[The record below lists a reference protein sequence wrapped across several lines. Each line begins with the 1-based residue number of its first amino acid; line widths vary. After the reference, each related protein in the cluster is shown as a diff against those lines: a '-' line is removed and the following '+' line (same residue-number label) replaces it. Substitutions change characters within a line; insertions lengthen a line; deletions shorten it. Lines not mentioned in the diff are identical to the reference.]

1 MPAILVAS
9 KMKSGLPK
17 PRPVHSALPIPQVQ
31 TRPSGLAL
39 PTPSLKPPLHS
50 HVPAAGQQQVGWGP
64 PRTGAPGSEL
74 SGDTQIYTDWA
85 NHYLAKSGHKRLI
98 KDLQTD
104 VTDGVLLAEIIQV
117 VANEKIDDINGCPKS
132 RSQMIENINACLSFL
147 AAKGVNIQGLSAEEI
162 RNGNLKAILGL
173 FFSLSRY
180 KQQQQHQQAHRQSSH
195 PPAPPAAPPPSAHP
209 PLSQQSSAPAQLG
222 GLSPHGTPALTA
234 QTQRAAQAEMQSRDG
249 SQSKLLKFSLGQK
262 KSSRLPGPTARVSTA
277 GGDITPRGPVSAAG
291 NRRSQGFTDKTK
303 ATSHLHKESSE
314 GMTSQPSVMTEHP
327 PSSSVTF
334 GTSTSIPSA
343 TTALVP
349 PSSSSSSSS
358 SAIPQPN
365 SNNNKPWRSKS
376 MSSKH
381 TSSSSSSSSTSSSA
395 MLSVKQ
401 EKESSGKAAPAT
413 EAPAKV
419 VGQKSMLEKLK
430 LFNSKGGSKSSTSS
444 SSGAGAQMDGTALA
458 RQPGG
463 GPVERAEAGSNTD
476 PLEEADGNARPGLN
490 GTSNGTAHGAAPSLG
505 PTVATTTSS
514 PKIALRGIAQ
524 RTFSRALTAK
534 KSSVKGPEKDKE
546 RGKEKD
552 KGKEVGKRVSV
563 PDRIELRGEEPKE
576 EVVTV
581 SAETDSSNKRT
592 SKIASFIP
600 KGSKVAKK
608 ESSAPAHS
616 GIPKPGGK
624 VPGAGGKASS
634 AGGKEAGERPRSM
647 RLGGGLAMHRGP
659 LDRDRDRDSRHSSST
674 SSLASTEGKAQQAH
688 GAALVAGGGATQST
702 ASNTVSVQLPQTQ
715 QHHSHPNTATVAPF
729 MYRSQTDGEG
739 IMHTETGSGGRGGDI
754 AFTKSSQPSIE
765 DLSGED
771 PETRRLRT
779 VKNIADLRQNLEE
792 TMSSL
797 RGTQVTH
804 STLETTFDGNVTT
817 EVSGGSTSGGGG
829 GRSILSITSTRP
841 SLTSWRLGQSSPRLQ
856 AGDAPSMGNSYGGRV
871 AGGQGGRYLYPGPLR
886 RQLAGRGG
894 AICSV
899 DLGDRAGEDIDLEGI
914 AMDVTGYMSDGDVLS
929 KNAARTDDVNS
940 GYMTD
945 GGLGLYTR
953 RLNRLPDSMAAV
965 RETLHRNTSS
975 GQGDADSWD
984 DSSSVSSGISDNIDT
999 DDINTSSSISSYANT
1014 PAAQRKALNGQPVT
1028 DAEKHSASTAVHQ
1041 AWSGDEVKR
1050 SDGGSDS
1057 GVRMESASKWS
1068 RRNPS
1073 DISDESDKGS
1083 GRKTPSVSHTGSWR
1097 RGVSTQVGVTSPR
1110 TKSTSSTCSSGSV
1123 TLKTH
1128 STGKT
1133 DDVKVSEKGRLSPR
1147 SNGLQRSPSD
1157 AGRSSG
1163 DEAKKQVIS
1172 AGRTLTTHAVSDH
1185 HFQTHTLTSRTP
1197 TSTFG
1202 FKKQASG
1209 MVTMVTGSGATITSG
1224 SATLGKMPKSG
1235 ARSLVGGLKSGG
1247 QDGGSAHGHHDDGFL
1262 HMSARST
1269 LQYRSLPRPSRSGAA
1284 ARNGNRSSTS
1294 SIEAA
1299 VLSVT
1304 SHGKNIAKANGAGGG
1319 VLLAN
1324 QTDREKG
1331 VSEIDNLRS
1340 GAMMQSGGASTV
1352 PLTGRQQVSSPTLRR
1367 LFGGKPSKQAP
1378 VTTAENM
1385 KNSTV
1390 ISNPHATMNPASTL
1404 LESPGGGL
1412 GGGDSETSSPLFG
1425 GRALGSG
1432 TGTLGSEQA
1441 SSPGSVYSSTGPSNS
1456 LTWGTT
1462 LSSSSAQSREGTLG
1476 GHGGTGSLGYPS
1488 VSSMHT
1494 SSESIDMSLGSAGG
1508 GGGHGTHR
1516 EDTLSAL
1523 GRTGSIKTGMSES
1536 PLSSPTASP
1545 KFSRNTLPRK
1555 QDSGPHCGRNTLPKK
1570 GLRYAP
1576 SAQLRSHEE
1585 ARDWLRSHSTSGL
1598 QDSASNSP
1606 FSPGSSL
1613 TSPSG
1618 TRFNFAQLA
1627 SSPTSAAQINL
1638 AGVRNNSLTNQDVS
1652 FDPCG
1657 DTRLRNSCM
1666 SLDEKTRT
1674 MSRSGS
1680 FRDGFEEVHGS
1691 SLSLVSST
1699 SSIYSTNEEKS
1710 QSEIRKLR
1718 RELDAS
1724 QEKVSALT
1732 TQLSANAHLVAAFE
1746 QSLGNMTIRL
1756 KSLTM
1761 TAEQKD
1767 SELNEL
1773 RKTIELLKKQNAVA
1787 QAAINGVI
1795 NNPELTPKGDR
1806 TVGSNGGSQQ
1816 QQQQQHQQPD
1826 LRIRRQHSSDSVSSI
1841 ASATSHSSVGSNM
1854 DVDAKNK
1861 KKNKKNWL
1869 RSSFKQAFSKKKSPK
1884 SASSHSDIEEMTDSS
1899 LPSSPKLPHNG
1910 TTAAGHMLR
1919 NTHSNTLL
1927 SDCLDSEAETVMQL
1941 RSELREKEMKL
1952 TDIRLEAL
1960 SSAHQLDQLREAMNR
1975 MQGEIEKLKYEN
1987 DRLKLES
1994 QGCSRAGSLASIS
2007 SSSTPQHTHTQT
2019 PGPGPGLPQH
2029 SLNLTTSES
2038 TSLDMLLDDTGGE
2051 GGMRKEGRH
2060 VRIVVSLDEDSK
2072 WGEEGRPRD
2081 FLIGCIG
2088 VSGKTKWDVLDGVV
2102 RRLFKEYISHV
2113 DPVTQLGLTSDSVE
2127 GYNIG
2132 DIHRLSNPGSAHT
2145 PELLP
2150 CGYLVGDSNT
2160 INIQL
2165 KGVSSDSVD
2174 SLVFNTLI
2182 PKPMLQRYVS
2192 LLKEHRRV
2200 ILSGPSGTG
2209 KTHMANQ
2216 LSRHLLLQEGRP
2228 LTPHAVV
2235 TFNVDHKSSKELRQ
2249 YLSGLAEQCGGG
2261 SGLESPLVVILDN
2274 LHHVG
2279 SLGEIFN
2286 GLFNCKYQ
2294 RCPYI
2299 IGTMSQ
2305 ATSSSPNLQLHHN
2318 FRWVLC
2324 ANHMEPVKG
2333 FLGRYLR
2340 RKLIEVEI
2348 SSRTRNVELVKIIDW
2363 IPRVWQ
2369 HLNRFLE
2376 AHSSSDVTIGPRL
2389 FLSCPMDVEGS
2400 RVWFTDLWNYSII
2413 PYMLEAVREGLQLY
2427 GRRAA
2432 WEDPAHW
2439 VIDTYPWSTTPTP
2452 ADWPPL
2458 LQLRPEDVGF
2468 DGYSAPREGLRKEPA
2483 QSDGDADP
2491 LMNMLMRLKE
2501 AATSSSPQSY
2511 DSDSNSNSHQD
2522 DILDSSLES
2531 TL

>member
-1 MPAILVAS
+1 
-9 KMKSGLPK
+9 
-17 PRPVHSALPIPQVQ
+17 
-31 TRPSGLAL
+31 
-39 PTPSLKPPLHS
+39 
-50 HVPAAGQQQVGWGP
+50 
-64 PRTGAPGSEL
+64 
-74 SGDTQIYTDWA
+74 
-85 NHYLAKSGHKRLI
+85 
-98 KDLQTD
+98 
-104 VTDGVLLAEIIQV
+104 
-117 VANEKIDDINGCPKS
+117 
-132 RSQMIENINACLSFL
+132 
-147 AAKGVNIQGLSAEEI
+147 
-162 RNGNLKAILGL
+162 
-173 FFSLSRY
+173 
-180 KQQQQHQQAHRQSSH
+180 
-195 PPAPPAAPPPSAHP
+195 
-209 PLSQQSSAPAQLG
+209 
-222 GLSPHGTPALTA
+222 
-234 QTQRAAQAEMQSRDG
+234 
-249 SQSKLLKFSLGQK
+249 
-262 KSSRLPGPTARVSTA
+262 
-277 GGDITPRGPVSAAG
+277 
-291 NRRSQGFTDKTK
+291 
-303 ATSHLHKESSE
+303 
-314 GMTSQPSVMTEHP
+314 
-327 PSSSVTF
+327 
-334 GTSTSIPSA
+334 
-343 TTALVP
+343 
-349 PSSSSSSSS
+349 
-358 SAIPQPN
+358 
-365 SNNNKPWRSKS
+365 
-376 MSSKH
+376 
-381 TSSSSSSSSTSSSA
+381 
-395 MLSVKQ
+395 
-401 EKESSGKAAPAT
+401 
-413 EAPAKV
+413 
-419 VGQKSMLEKLK
+419 
-430 LFNSKGGSKSSTSS
+430 
-444 SSGAGAQMDGTALA
+444 
-458 RQPGG
+458 
-463 GPVERAEAGSNTD
+463 
-476 PLEEADGNARPGLN
+476 
-490 GTSNGTAHGAAPSLG
+490 
-505 PTVATTTSS
+505 
-514 PKIALRGIAQ
+514 
-524 RTFSRALTAK
+524 
-534 KSSVKGPEKDKE
+534 
-546 RGKEKD
+546 
-552 KGKEVGKRVSV
+552 
-563 PDRIELRGEEPKE
+563 
-576 EVVTV
+576 
-581 SAETDSSNKRT
+581 
-592 SKIASFIP
+592 
-600 KGSKVAKK
+600 
-608 ESSAPAHS
+608 
-616 GIPKPGGK
+616 
-624 VPGAGGKASS
+624 
-634 AGGKEAGERPRSM
+634 
-647 RLGGGLAMHRGP
+647 
-659 LDRDRDRDSRHSSST
+659 
-674 SSLASTEGKAQQAH
+674 
-688 GAALVAGGGATQST
+688 
-702 ASNTVSVQLPQTQ
+702 
-715 QHHSHPNTATVAPF
+715 
-729 MYRSQTDGEG
+729 
-739 IMHTETGSGGRGGDI
+739 
-754 AFTKSSQPSIE
+754 
-765 DLSGED
+765 
-771 PETRRLRT
+771 
-779 VKNIADLRQNLEE
+779 
-792 TMSSL
+792 MSSL

-804 STLETTFDGNVTT
+804 STLETTFDGSVTT
-817 EVSGGSTSGGGG
+817 DINSSAGSNSSGGS
-829 GRSILSITSTRP
+829 RSILSLTSTRP
-841 SLTSWRLGQSSPRLQ
+841 SLSSWRLGQSSPRLQ
-856 AGDAPSMGNSYGGRV
+856 AGDAPSLGNSYSSRV
-871 AGGQGGRYLYPGPLR
+871 AGGQAGRYMYPGHLR

-894 AICSV
+894 AVCSL
-899 DLGDRAGEDIDLEGI
+899 DLGDRSGDDIDLDGI
-914 AMDVTGYMSDGDVLS
+914 PMEVTGYMSDGDVLS
-929 KNAARTDDVNS
+929 KNAARNDDVTS

-945 GGLGLYTR
+945 GGLSLYTR
-953 RLNRLPDSMAAV
+953 RLNRLPDSMSSV

-1014 PAAQRKALNGQPVT
+1014 PAAQRKGLNTQPVT

-1050 SDGGSDS
+1050 PDGSDS
-1057 GVRMESASKWS
+1057 GVRMETGSKWS

-1073 DISDESDKGS
+1073 DISDESDKGGS

-1097 RGVSTQVGVTSPR
+1097 RGMTTQVGVTSPR
-1110 TKSTSSTCSSGSV
+1110 TKSTSSSGSTGSV
-1123 TLKTH
+1123 GLKTH
-1128 STGKT
+1128 SSGKT

-1147 SNGLQRSPSD
+1147 PNGIHRSPSD

-1163 DEAKKQVIS
+1163 DEAKKQSIS
-1172 AGRTLTTHAVSDH
+1172 SSRTPTTNAL
-1185 HFQTHTLTSRTP
+1185 THTLSEPHSHTHSHTSRTP

-1202 FKKQASG
+1202 FKKQGHG
-1209 MVTMVTGSGATITSG
+1209 MVTMVTASGATITSG

-1235 ARSLVGGLKSGG
+1235 ARSLAGGLKAGG
-1247 QDGGSAHGHHDDGFL
+1247 HDGGSALSHHDDGFL
-1262 HMSARST
+1262 PASARST

-1304 SHGKNIAKANGAGGG
+1304 SHGKNSISLTKANGSAG
-1319 VLLAN
+1319 LLAN

-1331 VSEIDNLRS
+1331 VSDIDTLRT
-1340 GAMMQSGGASTV
+1340 GVVLQSGGAATV

-1390 ISNPHATMNPASTL
+1390 ISNPHATMNHVTTV
-1404 LESPGGGL
+1404 LESPDAGL
-1412 GGGDSETSSPLFG
+1412 GGVDSETSSPLFG

-1432 TGTLGSEQA
+1432 MGTLGSEQA

-1462 LSSSSAQSREGTLG
+1462 FSGSSVQSRESTLG
-1476 GHGGTGSLGYPS
+1476 GHGGASSMGYPS

-1494 SSESIDMSLGSAGG
+1494 SSESIDMSLSSAGG
-1508 GGGHGTHR
+1508 GGVHGTHR

-1523 GRTGSIKTGMSES
+1523 GRTGSVKTGMSERYGPS
-1536 PLSSPTASP
+1536 P
-1545 KFSRNTLPRK
+1545 
-1555 QDSGPHCGRNTLPKK
+1555 
-1570 GLRYAP
+1570 
-1576 SAQLRSHEE
+1576 QLRSHEE
-1585 ARDWLRSHSTSGL
+1585 SRDWLRSHSTSGL
-1598 QDSASNSP
+1598 QESVGNSP

-1618 TRFNFAQLA
+1618 TRFNFGQLA

-1638 AGVRNNSLTNQDVS
+1638 ASMRNNSLTNQDT
-1652 FDPCG
+1652 FDG
-1657 DTRLRNSCM
+1657 DNRLRNSCM

-1756 KSLTM
+1756 KSLTL

-1795 NNPELTPKGDR
+1795 NTPELTPKGER
-1806 TVGSNGGSQQ
+1806 TAGTNGSTQQ
-1816 QQQQQHQQPD
+1816 HQQQQQHHQQQNQQPD
-1826 LRIRRQHSSDSVSSI
+1826 LRIRRQHSSDSVSSV

-1854 DVDAKNK
+1854 DSDAKNK

-1899 LPSSPKLPHNG
+1899 LPSSPKLPHHSS
-1910 TTAAGHMLR
+1910 TAGGHMLR

-1927 SDCLDSEAETVMQL
+1927 SECLDSEAETVMQL

-1975 MQGEIEKLKYEN
+1975 MQLQIEKLKSEN
-1987 DRLKLES
+1987 DRLKVENK
-1994 QGCSRAGSLASIS
+1994 GSRAGSQASIS
-2007 SSSTPQHTHTQT
+2007 SSPPPPHTHGQIQ
-2019 PGPGPGLPQH
+2019 GPGPGLSQH

-2038 TSLDMLLDDTGGE
+2038 TSLDMLLDDTVGE

-2060 VRIVVSLDEDSK
+2060 VKMVVSLDEDSK
-2072 WGEEGRPRD
+2072 WGEDGRSRH

-2102 RRLFKEYISHV
+2102 RRLFKEYTSHL
-2113 DPVTQLGLTSDSVE
+2113 DPVSQLGLSSDSVE

-2132 DIHRLSNPGSAHT
+2132 EIHRPSSPSTAQT

-2165 KGVSSDSVD
+2165 KGVRTGNVD
-2174 SLVFNTLI
+2174 SLVFGTLI
-2182 PKPMLQRYVS
+2182 PKPMLLRYVS

-2209 KTHMANQ
+2209 KTYLANQ
-2216 LSRHLLLQEGRP
+2216 LSRHLLLLEGRP

-2249 YLSGLAEQCGGG
+2249 YLSGLAEQC
-2261 SGLESPLVVILDN
+2261 SGVSGAESPLVVILDN
-2274 LHHVG
+2274 LHHVS

-2286 GLFNCKYQ
+2286 GLFNCSYQ
-2294 RCPYI
+2294 HCPYI

-2305 ATSSSPNLQLHHN
+2305 ATSSAPNLQLHHN

-2340 RKLIEVEI
+2340 RKLIETEI
-2348 SSRTRNVELVKIIDW
+2348 GSRTRNVELVKIIDW
-2363 IPRVWQ
+2363 MPRVWH

-2376 AHSSSDVTIGPRL
+2376 THSSSDVTIGPRL

-2432 WEDPAHW
+2432 WEDPAAW
-2439 VIDTYPWSTTPTP
+2439 VIDSYPWSASSTP

-2468 DGYSAPREGLRKEPA
+2468 DGYSAPREVRKEPP
-2483 QSDGDADP
+2483 QSDSDADP

>member
-1 MPAILVAS
+1 
-9 KMKSGLPK
+9 
-17 PRPVHSALPIPQVQ
+17 
-31 TRPSGLAL
+31 
-39 PTPSLKPPLHS
+39 
-50 HVPAAGQQQVGWGP
+50 
-64 PRTGAPGSEL
+64 
-74 SGDTQIYTDWA
+74 
-85 NHYLAKSGHKRLI
+85 
-98 KDLQTD
+98 
-104 VTDGVLLAEIIQV
+104 
-117 VANEKIDDINGCPKS
+117 
-132 RSQMIENINACLSFL
+132 
-147 AAKGVNIQGLSAEEI
+147 
-162 RNGNLKAILGL
+162 
-173 FFSLSRY
+173 
-180 KQQQQHQQAHRQSSH
+180 
-195 PPAPPAAPPPSAHP
+195 
-209 PLSQQSSAPAQLG
+209 
-222 GLSPHGTPALTA
+222 
-234 QTQRAAQAEMQSRDG
+234 
-249 SQSKLLKFSLGQK
+249 
-262 KSSRLPGPTARVSTA
+262 
-277 GGDITPRGPVSAAG
+277 
-291 NRRSQGFTDKTK
+291 
-303 ATSHLHKESSE
+303 
-314 GMTSQPSVMTEHP
+314 
-327 PSSSVTF
+327 
-334 GTSTSIPSA
+334 
-343 TTALVP
+343 
-349 PSSSSSSSS
+349 
-358 SAIPQPN
+358 
-365 SNNNKPWRSKS
+365 
-376 MSSKH
+376 
-381 TSSSSSSSSTSSSA
+381 
-395 MLSVKQ
+395 
-401 EKESSGKAAPAT
+401 
-413 EAPAKV
+413 
-419 VGQKSMLEKLK
+419 
-430 LFNSKGGSKSSTSS
+430 
-444 SSGAGAQMDGTALA
+444 
-458 RQPGG
+458 
-463 GPVERAEAGSNTD
+463 
-476 PLEEADGNARPGLN
+476 
-490 GTSNGTAHGAAPSLG
+490 
-505 PTVATTTSS
+505 
-514 PKIALRGIAQ
+514 
-524 RTFSRALTAK
+524 
-534 KSSVKGPEKDKE
+534 
-546 RGKEKD
+546 
-552 KGKEVGKRVSV
+552 
-563 PDRIELRGEEPKE
+563 
-576 EVVTV
+576 
-581 SAETDSSNKRT
+581 
-592 SKIASFIP
+592 
-600 KGSKVAKK
+600 
-608 ESSAPAHS
+608 
-616 GIPKPGGK
+616 
-624 VPGAGGKASS
+624 
-634 AGGKEAGERPRSM
+634 
-647 RLGGGLAMHRGP
+647 
-659 LDRDRDRDSRHSSST
+659 
-674 SSLASTEGKAQQAH
+674 
-688 GAALVAGGGATQST
+688 
-702 ASNTVSVQLPQTQ
+702 
-715 QHHSHPNTATVAPF
+715 
-729 MYRSQTDGEG
+729 
-739 IMHTETGSGGRGGDI
+739 
-754 AFTKSSQPSIE
+754 
-765 DLSGED
+765 
-771 PETRRLRT
+771 
-779 VKNIADLRQNLEE
+779 
-792 TMSSL
+792 MSSL

-804 STLETTFDGNVTT
+804 STLETTFDANVTT
-817 EVSGGSTSGGGG
+817 DISGGSGGSNSSVG

-841 SLTSWRLGQSSPRLQ
+841 SLSSWRLGQSSPRLQ
-856 AGDAPSMGNSYGGRV
+856 AGDAPSLGNGYGGRV
-871 AGGQGGRYLYPGPLR
+871 AGGQAGRYLYPGHLR

-894 AICSV
+894 ALCSV
-899 DLGDRAGEDIDLEGI
+899 DLGDRAADDVDLEGI
-914 AMDVTGYMSDGDVLS
+914 AMEVTGYMSDGDVLS
-929 KNAARTDDVNS
+929 KNATRTDDINS

-953 RLNRLPDSMAAV
+953 RLNRLPDSMTAV
-965 RETLHRNTSS
+965 RETLHRNASS

-1014 PAAQRKALNGQPVT
+1014 PATQRKALHAQPVT

-1057 GVRMESASKWS
+1057 GVRMEPGSKWS

-1073 DISDESDKGS
+1073 DISDESDKGGS

-1097 RGVSTQVGVTSPR
+1097 RGMSTQVGVTSPR
-1110 TKSTSSTCSSGSV
+1110 TKSTSSTGSSGSIA
-1123 TLKTH
+1123 LKTH
-1128 STGKT
+1128 SGKT
-1133 DDVKVSEKGRLSPR
+1133 DDVKVSEKGRHSPR
-1147 SNGLQRSPSD
+1147 PNGLHRSPSD

-1163 DEAKKQVIS
+1163 DETKKQVS
-1172 AGRTLTTHAVSDH
+1172 TSRTLTANTLTHTVSDPH
-1185 HFQTHTLTSRTP
+1185 SQTHSLTSRTP

-1202 FKKQASG
+1202 FKKQG
-1209 MVTMVTGSGATITSG
+1209 MVTMVTASGATITSG

-1235 ARSLVGGLKSGG
+1235 VRSLAGGLKANG
-1247 QDGGSAHGHHDDGFL
+1247 QDGGSLLGHHDDGFL
-1262 HMSARST
+1262 PVSARSS

-1304 SHGKNIAKANGAGGG
+1304 SQGKNSMGITKTNGLGGG

-1331 VSEIDNLRS
+1331 VSDIDNLRS
-1340 GAMMQSGGASTV
+1340 GAVMQSAGAPTV

-1378 VTTAENM
+1378 HTTAENM

-1390 ISNPHATMNPASTL
+1390 ISNPHATMNHGATVM
-1404 LESPGGGL
+1404 ESPDGGV
-1412 GGGDSETSSPLFG
+1412 GGADTETGSPLFC

-1432 TGTLGSEQA
+1432 NSTLGSEQA

-1462 LSSSSAQSREGTLG
+1462 FSSSSAQSREGTLG
-1476 GHGGTGSLGYPS
+1476 GLGGAGSVGYPS

-1494 SSESIDMSLGSAGG
+1494 SSESIDMSLGSAGN
-1508 GGGHGTHR
+1508 HGTHR
-1516 EDTLSAL
+1516 EDTLSNL
-1523 GRTGSIKTGMSES
+1523 GRTGSVKTGMSE
-1536 PLSSPTASP
+1536 
-1545 KFSRNTLPRK
+1545 
-1555 QDSGPHCGRNTLPKK
+1555 SGPHCGRNTLPKK
-1570 GLRYAP
+1570 GLRYGP
-1576 SAQLRSHEE
+1576 PPQLRSHEE

-1638 AGVRNNSLTNQDVS
+1638 AGMRNNSLTNQDGVQ

-1657 DTRLRNSCM
+1657 DNRLRNSCM

-1718 RELDAS
+1718 RELDSS

-1756 KSLTM
+1756 KSLTL

-1795 NNPELTPKGDR
+1795 NTPELTPRGDR
-1806 TVGSNGGSQQ
+1806 TAGSNGSP
-1816 QQQQQHQQPD
+1816 QQHHHHYHQPQQHQPQQYQQQPD
-1826 LRIRRQHSSDSVSSI
+1826 LRIRRQHSSDSVSSV

-1854 DVDAKNK
+1854 DADSKNK

-1910 TTAAGHMLR
+1910 TTTTSHMLR

-1927 SDCLDSEAETVMQL
+1927 SECLDSEAEMVMQL

-1975 MQGEIEKLKYEN
+1975 MQLEIEKLKSEN
-1987 DRLKLES
+1987 DRLKVENQGSRTGS
-1994 QGCSRAGSLASIS
+1994 QASIS
-2007 SSSTPQHTHTQT
+2007 SSPPQHAQ
-2019 PGPGPGLPQH
+2019 PLGPGACVSQH
-2029 SLNLTTSES
+2029 TLNLTTSES
-2038 TSLDMLLDDTGGE
+2038 TSLDMLLDDIGGE

-2060 VRIVVSLDEDSK
+2060 VKIIVSLDEDGK
-2072 WGEEGRPRD
+2072 WGEDGRPRH

-2102 RRLFKEYISHV
+2102 RRLFKEYITHV
-2113 DPVTQLGLTSDSVE
+2113 DPVTQLGLSSDSVE

-2132 DIHRLSNPGSAHT
+2132 DIHRPSHPSAAHT

-2165 KGVSSDSVD
+2165 KAGSSGSVD
-2174 SLVFNTLI
+2174 SLVFDSLI

-2192 LLKEHRRV
+2192 LLREHRRV

-2209 KTHMANQ
+2209 KTHLATQ
-2216 LSRHLLLQEGRP
+2216 LSRHLLLLEGRP

-2249 YLSGLAEQCGGG
+2249 YLAGLAEQCSSDAGQ
-2261 SGLESPLVVILDN
+2261 ESPLVVILDN
-2274 LHHVG
+2274 LHHVS

-2286 GLFNCKYQ
+2286 GLFNCNHQ
-2294 RCPYI
+2294 HSPYI

-2305 ATSSSPNLQLHHN
+2305 ATSSAPNLQLHHN

-2340 RKLIEVEI
+2340 RKLIETEI
-2348 SSRTRNVELVKIIDW
+2348 SSRMRNVELVKIIDW
-2363 IPRVWQ
+2363 IPRVWH

-2376 AHSSSDVTIGPRL
+2376 SHSSSDVTIGPRL

-2439 VIDTYPWSTTPTP
+2439 VIDTYPWSATP
-2452 ADWPPL
+2452 APSDWPPL

-2468 DGYSAPREGLRKEPA
+2468 DGYSAPREGVRKDPP
-2483 QSDGDADP
+2483 QSDSDADP

>member
-9 KMKSGLPK
+9 SMKSGLPK
-17 PRPVHSALPIPQVQ
+17 PVHSALPIPQV
-31 TRPSGLAL
+31 PSRQSAL
-39 PTPSLKPPLHS
+39 TQSAVPLKTQIPSLNQQLTSGRPRG
-50 HVPAAGQQQVGWGP
+50 PATV
-64 PRTGAPGSEL
+64 SEIRRNA
-74 SGDTQIYTDWA
+74 QIYTDWA

-104 VTDGVLLAEIIQV
+104 VADGVLLAEIIQV

-132 RSQMIENINACLSFL
+132 RSQMIENIDACLSFL
-147 AAKGVNIQGLSAEEI
+147 AAKGVNTQGLSAEEI

-173 FFSLSRY
+173 FFSLSRF
-180 KQQQQHQQAHRQSSH
+180 KQQQQQQQQSQRH
-195 PPAPPAAPPPSAHP
+195 NAQPVLPPTTQPRSSHP
-209 PLSQQSSAPAQLG
+209 PLSQQSSAPAQL
-222 GLSPHGTPALTA
+222 SQSTHGTLAPS
-234 QTQRAAQAEMQSRDG
+234 TQKAAQAEMQSRIG

-262 KSSRLPGPTARVSTA
+262 KTSRLPGPSARVSTA
-277 GGDITPRGPVSAAG
+277 GGDTTPRGLVSGAG
-291 NRRSQGFTDKTK
+291 NRRSQAFSDKTK
-303 ATSHLHKESSE
+303 ASTQLNKDSSD
-314 GMTSQPSVMTEHP
+314 GMVSQPSQITNDNVTL
-327 PSSSVTF
+327 SSVTVSS
-334 GTSTSIPSA
+334 STSIPANSA
-343 TTALVP
+343 PLL
-349 PSSSSSSSS
+349 PSSTHSTAIPHPNSSS
-358 SAIPQPN
+358 
-365 SNNNKPWRSKS
+365 NKPWRSKS

-381 TSSSSSSSSTSSSA
+381 VSPGPSSMSSLPSA
-395 MLSVKQ
+395 MQSTKQ
-401 EKESSGKAAPAT
+401 EKETSSKVTLGS
-413 EAPAKV
+413 EAPPKV
-419 VGQKSMLEKLK
+419 VTQKSMLEKLK
-430 LFNSKGGSKSSTSS
+430 LFNSKGSSKSSPSSNGLSAQSDNAATSMQHV
-444 SSGAGAQMDGTALA
+444 AGQ
-458 RQPGG
+458 
-463 GPVERAEAGSNTD
+463 VEKAETGSNTD
-476 PLEEADGNARPGLN
+476 PLEEDDGNLRPGTN
-490 GTSNGTAHGAAPSLG
+490 GNSNGAVPSAGTNVANTA
-505 PTVATTTSS
+505 SS
-514 PKIALRGIAQ
+514 PKMALRGIAQ
-524 RTFSRALTAK
+524 RTFSKALTSK
-534 KSSVKGPEKDKE
+534 KSSAKGPDKDKE
-546 RGKEKD
+546 RGKEKE
-552 KGKEVGKRVSV
+552 KGKEASKRLTLQE
-563 PDRIELRGEEPKE
+563 RTELRGEEPKE
-576 EVVTV
+576 DITPVGGDI
-581 SAETDSSNKRT
+581 DSSNKKT

-600 KGSKVAKK
+600 KGGKVAKK
-608 ESSAPAHS
+608 ENSTSAHS

-624 VPGAGGKASS
+624 IPGIGAKASS
-634 AGGKEAGERPRSM
+634 IGTKDSGERPRSM
-647 RLGGGLAMHRGP
+647 RLGTGLAMHRGH
-659 LDRDRDRDSRHSSST
+659 LEKDSKST
-674 SSLASTEGKAQQAH
+674 TCSQHVTEGKTGSAP
-688 GAALVAGGGATQST
+688 VAGGSNTQST

-715 QHHSHPNTATVAPF
+715 QHHSHPNMATVAPF

-739 IMHTETGSGGRGGDI
+739 VVSSESSSVGRGGDV
-754 AFTKSSQPSIE
+754 TLNKNNQPSIE

-797 RGTQVTH
+797 RGAQVTH

-817 EVSGGSTSGGGG
+817 DISSGSNSSGG
-829 GRSILSITSTRP
+829 GRSILSLTSTRP
-841 SLTSWRLGQSSPRLQ
+841 SLSSWRLGQSSPRLQ
-856 AGDAPSMGNSYGGRV
+856 AGDAPSTGNGYSGRV
-871 AGGQGGRYLYPGPLR
+871 AGGQAGRYLYPGHLR
-886 RQLAGRGG
+886 RQLAGRSGSLG
-894 AICSV
+894 SG
-899 DLGDRAGEDIDLEGI
+899 DLGDRPGEDVDLDGL
-914 AMDVTGYMSDGDVLS
+914 AMEVTGYMSDGDVLT
-929 KNAARTDDVNS
+929 KNASRTDDVTS

-953 RLNRLPDSMAAV
+953 RLNRLPDSMSAV
-965 RETLHRNTSS
+965 RETLHRNAST

-1014 PAAQRKALNGQPVT
+1014 PAAQRKGLSKQPVT
-1028 DAEKHSASTAVHQ
+1028 DAEKHSVSTVVHQ
-1041 AWSGDEVKR
+1041 VWSGDELKKPDSE
-1050 SDGGSDS
+1050 SDGG
-1057 GVRMESASKWS
+1057 VKMEPGSKWS

-1073 DISDESDKGS
+1073 DISDESDKGGS
-1083 GRKTPSVSHTGSWR
+1083 ARKTPSVSHTGSWR
-1097 RGVSTQVGVTSPR
+1097 RGMSTQVGVTPPR
-1110 TKSTSSTCSSGSV
+1110 TKSTSSTCCTSS
-1123 TLKTH
+1123 TKTH
-1128 STGKT
+1128 SSGKT

-1147 SNGLQRSPSD
+1147 SNGLNRSPSD
-1157 AGRSSG
+1157 AADENKTQSLTSSHT
-1163 DEAKKQVIS
+1163 S
-1172 AGRTLTTHAVSDH
+1172 APTSL
-1185 HFQTHTLTSRTP
+1185 THTLSEPQTHASRTP

-1202 FKKQASG
+1202 FKKQGHGTA
-1209 MVTMVTGSGATITSG
+1209 TMVTASGATITSG
-1224 SATLGKMPKSG
+1224 SATLGKVPKSG
-1235 ARSLVGGLKSGG
+1235 VRSLVGLKTGG
-1247 QDGGSAHGHHDDGFL
+1247 QDGALLLGHHDDGFL
-1262 HMSARST
+1262 PVSARSS
-1269 LQYRSLPRPSRSGAA
+1269 LQYRSLPRPGRSGAA

-1304 SHGKNIAKANGAGGG
+1304 SYGKNAISITKPNGSGC
-1319 VLLAN
+1319 LLAN

-1331 VSEIDNLRS
+1331 VSEIDNFRS
-1340 GAMMQSGGASTV
+1340 GGSATV
-1352 PLTGRQQVSSPTLRR
+1352 PLTGRQPVSSPTLRR
-1367 LFGGKPSKQAP
+1367 LFGGKTNKQAP
-1378 VTTAENM
+1378 VTTADNM
-1385 KNSTV
+1385 KNSTI
-1390 ISNPHATMNPASTL
+1390 ISNPHATMNHVTAVV
-1404 LESPGGGL
+1404 ESSDGGPGGV
-1412 GGGDSETSSPLFG
+1412 DNDTISPMFG
-1425 GRALGSG
+1425 GRVPGSG

-1462 LSSSSAQSREGTLG
+1462 FSSSSAQSRESTLG
-1476 GHGGTGSLGYPS
+1476 GHGGTGSMGYPS

-1516 EDTLSAL
+1516 EDTSSAL
-1523 GRTGSIKTGMSES
+1523 GRTGSVKMSES
-1536 PLSSPTASP
+1536 PLSSPSASP

-1555 QDSGPHCGRNTLPKK
+1555 QDRYGPP
-1570 GLRYAP
+1570 P
-1576 SAQLRSHEE
+1576 QLRGPEE
-1585 ARDWLRSHSTSGL
+1585 GRDWLRSHSTSGL
-1598 QDSASNSP
+1598 QESASNSP

-1618 TRFNFAQLA
+1618 TRFNFGQLA
-1627 SSPTSAAQINL
+1627 SSPTSTAQINL
-1638 AGVRNNSLTNQDVS
+1638 TGPRNNSLTNQDVS
-1652 FDPCG
+1652 FDSCN
-1657 DTRLRNSCM
+1657 DNRLRNSCM

-1699 SSIYSTNEEKS
+1699 SSMYSTNEEKS

-1756 KSLTM
+1756 KSLTL

-1795 NNPELTPKGDR
+1795 NTPDLTAKMDR
-1806 TVGSNGGSQQ
+1806 TGSSNGSLH
-1816 QQQQQHQQPD
+1816 QQQHHQQQHQPD
-1826 LRIRRQHSSDSVSSI
+1826 LRIRRQHSSDSVSSV

-1854 DVDAKNK
+1854 DADAKNK

-1910 TTAAGHMLR
+1910 TTATNHMLR
-1919 NTHSNTLL
+1919 NTHSNSLL
-1927 SDCLDSEAETVMQL
+1927 SECLDSEAETVMQL

-1975 MQGEIEKLKYEN
+1975 MQLEIEKLKAEN
-1987 DRLKLES
+1987 DRLKLEN
-1994 QGCSRAGSLASIS
+1994 QGSRAGSQGSI
-2007 SSSTPQHTHTQT
+2007 SSSTPQTHSQA
-2019 PGPGPGLPQH
+2019 PASSVGISQH
-2029 SLNLTTSES
+2029 SLNLATSES
-2038 TSLDMLLDDTGGE
+2038 TSLDMLLDDIGGE
-2051 GGMRKEGRH
+2051 GSSRKEGRH
-2060 VRIVVSLDEDSK
+2060 VKIVVSLDEGL
-2072 WGEEGRPRD
+2072 WGQEARSPN

-2102 RRLFKEYISHV
+2102 RRLFKEYITHV
-2113 DPVTQLGLTSDSVE
+2113 DPASQLGLSSDSVE

-2132 DIHRLSNPGSAHT
+2132 DIHRPRSPSAAHT

-2174 SLVFNTLI
+2174 SLVFDTLI

-2209 KTHMANQ
+2209 KTYLANQ
-2216 LSRHLLLQEGRP
+2216 LSRYLLLLEGRP
-2228 LTPHAVV
+2228 LNPHAIV

-2249 YLSGLAEQCGGG
+2249 YLSGLAEQCSTVVGV
-2261 SGLESPLVVILDN
+2261 ESPLVVILDN
-2274 LHHVG
+2274 LHHVS
-2279 SLGEIFN
+2279 SLAEIFN
-2286 GLFNCKYQ
+2286 GVFNSSHETS
-2294 RCPYI
+2294 PYI

-2305 ATSSSPNLQLHHN
+2305 ATSSAPNLQLHHN

-2324 ANHMEPVKG
+2324 ANHTEPVKG
-2333 FLGRYLR
+2333 FLGRFLR
-2340 RKLIEVEI
+2340 RKLMEMEI
-2348 SSRTRNVELVKIIDW
+2348 GSRTRNAELVKIIDW
-2363 IPRVWQ
+2363 IPRVWH

-2376 AHSSSDVTIGPRL
+2376 THSSSDVTIGPRL
-2389 FLSCPMDVEGS
+2389 FLSCPIDVEGS

-2432 WEDPAHW
+2432 WEDPAAW
-2439 VIDTYPWSTTPTP
+2439 VIDTYPWSAPAAP

-2468 DGYSAPREGLRKEPA
+2468 DGYSAPREGIRKEPP
-2483 QSDGDADP
+2483 QSDSDADP

-2522 DILDSSLES
+2522 DILDTSLES

>member
-17 PRPVHSALPIPQVQ
+17 PKPVHSALPIPQTHSRQPPAPVK
-31 TRPSGLAL
+31 THI
-39 PTPSLKPPLHS
+39 PSL
-50 HVPAAGQQQVGWGP
+50 GQQVGSGP
-64 PRTGAPGSEL
+64 PRSITPQSEAGGN
-74 SGDTQIYTDWA
+74 SQIYTDWA

-132 RSQMIENINACLSFL
+132 RSQMIENIDACLSFL
-147 AAKGVNIQGLSAEEI
+147 AAKGVNIQGLSSEEI

-180 KQQQQHQQAHRQSSH
+180 KQQQQQQAQRQNSQASL
-195 PPAPPAAPPPSAHP
+195 PPTAQSQSTHP
-209 PLSQQSSAPAQLG
+209 PLSQQSSAPAQLSH
-222 GLSPHGTPALTA
+222 SPHGTPALTA
-234 QTQRAAQAEMQSRDG
+234 QKAAQAEMQSRDG

-262 KSSRLPGPTARVSTA
+262 KTSRLPGPSTRVSTA
-277 GGDITPRGPVSAAG
+277 GGDIPPRGSVSAAG
-291 NRRSQGFTDKTK
+291 NRRSQGFSDKTK
-303 ATSHLHKESSE
+303 ANSHLNKDSSE

-327 PSSSVTF
+327 LSSAVTVSS
-334 GTSTSIPSA
+334 STSIPAATSA
-343 TTALVP
+343 LIPP

-358 SAIPQPN
+358 STAIPQPN
-365 SNNNKPWRSKS
+365 SKPWRSKS
-376 MSSKH
+376 TSSKH
-381 TSSSSSSSSTSSSA
+381 TSSSSPFSTSTPSSA
-395 MLSVKQ
+395 MQSVKQ
-401 EKESSGKAAPAT
+401 EKEVSFSCKAALAS
-413 EAPAKV
+413 EAPPKV
-419 VGQKSMLEKLK
+419 VTQKSMLEKLK

-444 SSGAGAQMDGTALA
+444 NGVGAQTDNAAQARQLGAGQ
-458 RQPGG
+458 
-463 GPVERAEAGSNTD
+463 VERAETGSNTD
-476 PLEEADGNARPGLN
+476 PLEEDDGNVRPGMN
-490 GTSNGTAHGAAPSLG
+490 GTSNGTAYGAAPSAG
-505 PTVATTTSS
+505 TTTVSTTASS
-514 PKIALRGIAQ
+514 PKIALKGIAQ

-534 KSSVKGPEKDKE
+534 KGSVKGTEKDKE
-546 RGKEKD
+546 RGKEKE
-552 KGKEVGKRVSV
+552 KGKEVGKRISV
-563 PDRIELRGEEPKE
+563 PDRTELRGEEPKE
-576 EVVTV
+576 EVAPVAV
-581 SAETDSSNKRT
+581 DTDSSNKRT
-592 SKIASFIP
+592 SKITSFIP
-600 KGSKVAKK
+600 KGGKVAKK
-608 ESSAPAHS
+608 ESSTPANS

-624 VPGAGGKASS
+624 APGIGGKASS
-634 AGGKEAGERPRSM
+634 VKEAGERPRSM
-647 RLGGGLAMHRGP
+647 RLGGGLVMHRGP

-674 SSLASTEGKAQQAH
+674 SSLASTEGKTSTAP
-688 GAALVAGGGATQST
+688 VAGGGTTQST

-739 IMHTETGSGGRGGDI
+739 IANTETGSGGIGGDI
-754 AFTKSSQPSIE
+754 SFTKTGQLSIE

-804 STLETTFDGNVTT
+804 STLETTFDGSVTT
-817 EVSGGSTSGGGG
+817 DINSGGGGGGGSNNSGG
-829 GRSILSITSTRP
+829 GRSILSLTSTRP
-841 SLTSWRLGQSSPRLQ
+841 SLSSWRLGQSSPRLQ

-871 AGGQGGRYLYPGPLR
+871 AGGQGGRYLYPGHLR

-894 AICSV
+894 ALCSV
-899 DLGDRAGEDIDLEGI
+899 DLGDRAGEDSDLDGI
-914 AMDVTGYMSDGDVLS
+914 SMEVTGYMSDGDVLS
-929 KNAARTDDVNS
+929 KNAARTDDVTS

-965 RETLHRNTSS
+965 RETVHRNTSS

-1014 PAAQRKALNGQPVT
+1014 PAAQRKGLNTQPVT

-1050 SDGGSDS
+1050 PDGGSDS
-1057 GVRMESASKWS
+1057 GVRMEPGSKWS

-1073 DISDESDKGS
+1073 DMSDESDKGSS

-1097 RGVSTQVGVTSPR
+1097 RGMSTQVGVTSPR
-1110 TKSTSSTCSSGSV
+1110 TKSTSSTGSAGSAG
-1123 TLKTH
+1123 LKTH
-1128 STGKT
+1128 SSGKT

-1147 SNGLQRSPSD
+1147 PNGLHRSPSD

-1163 DEAKKQVIS
+1163 DEAKKQSIPAS
-1172 AGRTLTTHAVSDH
+1172 RTVTTNALTHTVSDPH
-1185 HFQTHTLTSRTP
+1185 SQTHTLTSRTP

-1202 FKKQASG
+1202 FKKQGPG
-1209 MVTMVTGSGATITSG
+1209 MTMVTASGATITSG

-1235 ARSLVGGLKSGG
+1235 ARSLAGGLKAGG
-1247 QDGGSAHGHHDDGFL
+1247 HDGGSVLGHHDDGFL
-1262 HMSARST
+1262 PMSARST

-1294 SIEAA
+1294 SIEAT

-1304 SHGKNIAKANGAGGG
+1304 SHGKNSISISKANGSGG
-1319 VLLAN
+1319 LLAN

-1340 GAMMQSGGASTV
+1340 GVVMQSGGAATV

-1390 ISNPHATMNPASTL
+1390 ISNPHATMNHVGTV
-1404 LESPGGGL
+1404 LESPDGGL
-1412 GGGDSETSSPLFG
+1412 GGGDSETNSPLFG
-1425 GRALGSG
+1425 GRAQASG
-1432 TGTLGSEQA
+1432 MGTLGSEQA

-1462 LSSSSAQSREGTLG
+1462 FSSSSAQSREGTLG
-1476 GHGGTGSLGYPS
+1476 GHGGTGSVGYPS

-1508 GGGHGTHR
+1508 GGVHGTHR

-1523 GRTGSIKTGMSES
+1523 GRTGSVKTGMSES
-1536 PLSSPTASP
+1536 PLSSPSASP
-1545 KFSRNTLPRK
+1545 IFSRNTLPRK

-1570 GLRYAP
+1570 GLRYGP
-1576 SAQLRSHEE
+1576 SPQLRGHEE

-1598 QDSASNSP
+1598 QDSAINSP

-1618 TRFNFAQLA
+1618 TRFNFGQLA

-1638 AGVRNNSLTNQDVS
+1638 ASLRNNSLTNQDVS

-1657 DTRLRNSCM
+1657 DNRLRNSCM

-1756 KSLTM
+1756 KSLTL

-1795 NNPELTPKGDR
+1795 NTPELTPKRDK
-1806 TVGSNGGSQQ
+1806 TAGSNGSPQ
-1816 QQQQQHQQPD
+1816 QQPD

-1841 ASATSHSSVGSNM
+1841 TSATSHSSVGSNM
-1854 DVDAKNK
+1854 DADSKNK

-1910 TTAAGHMLR
+1910 TAASSHMLR
-1919 NTHSNTLL
+1919 NTHSNSLL
-1927 SDCLDSEAETVMQL
+1927 SECLDSEAETVMQL

-1975 MQGEIEKLKYEN
+1975 MQVEIEKLKAEN
-1987 DRLKLES
+1987 DRLKVENQGSRTGS
-1994 QGCSRAGSLASIS
+1994 QASIS
-2007 SSSTPQHTHTQT
+2007 SSPPPHTHSQAAGT
-2019 PGPGPGLPQH
+2019 GPGLSQH

-2051 GGMRKEGRH
+2051 GGMRKEGRR
-2060 VRIVVSLDEDSK
+2060 VKMVVSLDEDSK
-2072 WGEEGRPRD
+2072 WGEEAQPHH

-2102 RRLFKEYISHV
+2102 RRLFKEYITHV
-2113 DPVTQLGLTSDSVE
+2113 DPVSQLGLSSDSVE

-2132 DIHRLSNPGSAHT
+2132 EIHRPSIPSAAHM

-2165 KGVSSDSVD
+2165 KGVSSENVD
-2174 SLVFNTLI
+2174 SLVFDTLI
-2182 PKPMLQRYVS
+2182 PKPMLQRYIS

-2209 KTHMANQ
+2209 KTYLANQ
-2216 LSRHLLLQEGRP
+2216 LSQHLLLLEGRP

-2249 YLSGLAEQCGGG
+2249 YLSGLAEQC
-2261 SGLESPLVVILDN
+2261 SGVPGADSPLVVILDN
-2274 LHHVG
+2274 LHHVS

-2286 GLFNCKYQ
+2286 GVFNCNYQ
-2294 RCPYI
+2294 HCPYI

-2305 ATSSSPNLQLHHN
+2305 ATSSAPNLQLHHN

-2340 RKLIEVEI
+2340 RKLIEMEI
-2348 SSRTRNVELVKIIDW
+2348 GSRTRNVELVKIIDW
-2363 IPRVWQ
+2363 IPRVWH

-2376 AHSSSDVTIGPRL
+2376 THSSSDVTIGPRL
-2389 FLSCPMDVEGS
+2389 FLSCPIDVEGS

-2432 WEDPAHW
+2432 WEDPAAW
-2439 VIDTYPWSTTPTP
+2439 VIDTYPWTATPTP
-2452 ADWPPL
+2452 AEWPPL

-2468 DGYSAPREGLRKEPA
+2468 DGYSAPREGVRKEPP
-2483 QSDGDADP
+2483 QSDSDADP

>member
-1 MPAILVAS
+1 MNAPAEHNGPNLNTTRIYA
-9 KMKSGLPK
+9 
-17 PRPVHSALPIPQVQ
+17 RSAPQQKKEGYSCPIQPCCYFI
-31 TRPSGLAL
+31 R
-39 PTPSLKPPLHS
+39 
-50 HVPAAGQQQVGWGP
+50 
-64 PRTGAPGSEL
+64 
-74 SGDTQIYTDWA
+74 IYTDWA

-132 RSQMIENINACLSFL
+132 RSQMIENIDACLSFL

-180 KQQQQHQQAHRQSSH
+180 KQQQQQQQQAQRQSSQ
-195 PPAPPAAPPPSAHP
+195 PPPPSTAQLQSTHP
-209 PLSQQSSAPAQLG
+209 PLSQQSSAPAQLSH
-222 GLSPHGTPALTA
+222 SPHGTPTPTA
-234 QTQRAAQAEMQSRDG
+234 QAQKAAQVEMQ
-249 SQSKLLKFSLGQK
+249 
-262 KSSRLPGPTARVSTA
+262 SRLPGPTARVSTA
-277 GGDITPRGPVSAAG
+277 GGDITPRGSVSAAG

-303 ATSHLHKESSE
+303 PL
-314 GMTSQPSVMTEHP
+314 VMTEHA
-327 PSSSVTF
+327 PSSSVTVS
-334 GTSTSIPSA
+334 TSTSIPSA
-343 TTALVP
+343 TSALI
-349 PSSSSSSSS
+349 PSSSSSSPSSSS

-365 SNNNKPWRSKS
+365 SNSKPWRSKS

-381 TSSSSSSSSTSSSA
+381 TSSSASSTSA
-395 MLSVKQ
+395 PPPAVLSVKQ
-401 EKESSGKAAPAT
+401 EKESSCKAAPAT
-413 EAPAKV
+413 EAPPKV
-419 VGQKSMLEKLK
+419 VTQKSMLEKLK
-430 LFNSKGGSKSSTSS
+430 LFNSKGGSKSSTPANGAEGQTDCTAPAKQL
-444 SSGAGAQMDGTALA
+444 GAG
-458 RQPGG
+458 
-463 GPVERAEAGSNTD
+463 
-476 PLEEADGNARPGLN
+476 
-490 GTSNGTAHGAAPSLG
+490 
-505 PTVATTTSS
+505 S

-534 KSSVKGPEKDKE
+534 KSSVKGPEKEKDKE

-552 KGKEVGKRVSV
+552 KEKERGKEVGKRISV
-563 PDRIELRGEEPKE
+563 PDRTELRGEEPKE
-576 EVVTV
+576 EIATV
-581 SAETDSSNKRT
+581 AAETDSSNKRT

-600 KGSKVAKK
+600 KGGKVAKK
-608 ESSAPAHS
+608 ESSTPAHS

-624 VPGAGGKASS
+624 APGVGGKAST
-634 AGGKEAGERPRSM
+634 AGTKEAGERPRSM
-647 RLGGGLAMHRGP
+647 RLGGGLAMHRSP
-659 LDRDRDRDSRHSSST
+659 LDKDRDRDSRHSSST
-674 SSLASTEGKAQQAH
+674 SSLASTEGKATQAH
-688 GAALVAGGGATQST
+688 STAPVAGGGATQST

-729 MYRSQTDGEG
+729 MYRSQTDSEG
-739 IMHTETGSGGRGGDI
+739 TVNTETGSGGRGGDVPLK
-754 AFTKSSQPSIE
+754 TSQTSTE
-765 DLSGED
+765 DLSED

-804 STLETTFDGNVTT
+804 STLETTFDGTVTT
-817 EVSGGSTSGGGG
+817 EVSG
-829 GRSILSITSTRP
+829 RSILSLTSTRP
-841 SLTSWRLGQSSPRLQ
+841 SLSSWRLGQSSPRLQ
-856 AGDAPSMGNSYGGRV
+856 AGDAPSMGNGYGGRV
-871 AGGQGGRYLYPGPLR
+871 VGGQGGRYLYPGPLR

-894 AICSV
+894 ALCSV
-899 DLGDRAGEDIDLEGI
+899 ELGDRASDDIDLEGI
-914 AMDVTGYMSDGDVLS
+914 AMEVTGYMSDGDVLS
-929 KNAARTDDVNS
+929 KNVTRTDDVTS

-1014 PAAQRKALNGQPVT
+1014 PAAQRKQPVT

-1057 GVRMESASKWS
+1057 GVKMEPGSKWS

-1073 DISDESDKGS
+1073 DISDESDKGGS

-1097 RGVSTQVGVTSPR
+1097 RGMSTQVGVTSPR
-1110 TKSTSSTCSSGSV
+1110 TKSTASTGSTGSV

-1147 SNGLQRSPSD
+1147 SNGLHRSPSD
-1157 AGRSSG
+1157 AGRSS
-1163 DEAKKQVIS
+1163 
-1172 AGRTLTTHAVSDH
+1172 VSDPH
-1185 HFQTHTLTSRTP
+1185 SQTHTLASRTP

-1202 FKKQASG
+1202 FKKQGSG
-1209 MVTMVTGSGATITSG
+1209 MVTMVTASGATITSG

-1235 ARSLVGGLKSGG
+1235 ARSLAGGLKAGG
-1247 QDGGSAHGHHDDGFL
+1247 HDGGSALGHHDDGFL
-1262 HMSARST
+1262 PVSARST

-1304 SHGKNIAKANGAGGG
+1304 SHGKNSVNIAKSNGSG

-1331 VSEIDNLRS
+1331 VSEMDNLRS
-1340 GAMMQSGGASTV
+1340 GAVMQSGGAATV

-1390 ISNPHATMNPASTL
+1390 ISNPHATMNQVATV
-1404 LESPGGGL
+1404 LESPGGGM
-1412 GGGDSETSSPLFG
+1412 GGADSETSSPLFG

-1462 LSSSSAQSREGTLG
+1462 FSSSSAQSRESTLG

-1508 GGGHGTHR
+1508 GGHGTHR

-1536 PLSSPTASP
+1536 PLSSPSASP

-1555 QDSGPHCGRNTLPKK
+1555 QDRIHAAHLSYTSRDRPASLNIGSLSFC
-1570 GLRYAP
+1570 RYAP
-1576 SAQLRSHEE
+1576 SAQLRGHEE

-1618 TRFNFAQLA
+1618 TRFNFGQLA
-1627 SSPTSAAQINL
+1627 SSPTSGTQINL
-1638 AGVRNNSLTNQDVS
+1638 AGLRNNSLTNQDVS
-1652 FDPCG
+1652 FDPCS

-1699 SSIYSTNEEKS
+1699 SSIYSTVS
-1710 QSEIRKLR
+1710 IRKLR

-1795 NNPELTPKGDR
+1795 NTPELTPKGDR
-1806 TVGSNGGSQQ
+1806 T
-1816 QQQQQHQQPD
+1816 D

-1854 DVDAKNK
+1854 DNDPKNK

-1910 TTAAGHMLR
+1910 TTAASHMLR

-1927 SDCLDSEAETVMQL
+1927 SECLDSEAETVMQL

-1975 MQGEIEKLKYEN
+1975 MQLEIEKLKAEN

-1994 QGCSRAGSLASIS
+1994 QGSRTGSQASIS
-2007 SSSTPQHTHTQT
+2007 SCPPQHTHTQT
-2019 PGPGPGLPQH
+2019 AGPGPGLPQH

-2060 VRIVVSLDEDSK
+2060 VKIVVSLDEDSK
-2072 WGEEGRPRD
+2072 WGEEGRSRD

-2102 RRLFKEYISHV
+2102 QRLFKEYITHV
-2113 DPVTQLGLTSDSVE
+2113 DPVSQLGLTSDSVE

-2132 DIHRLSNPGSAHT
+2132 DIHRLSSSSTAHT

-2160 INIQL
+2160 INIRL
-2165 KGVSSDSVD
+2165 KGVSTESVD
-2174 SLVFNTLI
+2174 SLVFDTLI

-2209 KTHMANQ
+2209 KTYLANQ

-2228 LTPHAVV
+2228 LTQHAIV

-2249 YLSGLAEQCGGG
+2249 YLSALAEQC
-2261 SGLESPLVVILDN
+2261 SGELGAESPLVVILDN
-2274 LHHVG
+2274 LHHVS

-2294 RCPYI
+2294 HCPYI

-2305 ATSSSPNLQLHHN
+2305 ATSSAPNLQLHHN

-2340 RKLIEVEI
+2340 RKLIEMEI
-2348 SSRTRNVELVKIIDW
+2348 GSRMRNMELVKIIDW
-2363 IPRVWQ
+2363 IPRVWH

-2439 VIDTYPWSTTPTP
+2439 VIDTYPWSATPTP

-2468 DGYSAPREGLRKEPA
+2468 DGYSAPREGVRKEPP
-2483 QSDGDADP
+2483 QSDSDADP

>member
-1 MPAILVAS
+1 M
-9 KMKSGLPK
+9 
-17 PRPVHSALPIPQVQ
+17 
-31 TRPSGLAL
+31 
-39 PTPSLKPPLHS
+39 
-50 HVPAAGQQQVGWGP
+50 
-64 PRTGAPGSEL
+64 
-74 SGDTQIYTDWA
+74 
-85 NHYLAKSGHKRLI
+85 
-98 KDLQTD
+98 
-104 VTDGVLLAEIIQV
+104 
-117 VANEKIDDINGCPKS
+117 
-132 RSQMIENINACLSFL
+132 
-147 AAKGVNIQGLSAEEI
+147 
-162 RNGNLKAILGL
+162 
-173 FFSLSRY
+173 
-180 KQQQQHQQAHRQSSH
+180 
-195 PPAPPAAPPPSAHP
+195 
-209 PLSQQSSAPAQLG
+209 
-222 GLSPHGTPALTA
+222 
-234 QTQRAAQAEMQSRDG
+234 
-249 SQSKLLKFSLGQK
+249 
-262 KSSRLPGPTARVSTA
+262 
-277 GGDITPRGPVSAAG
+277 
-291 NRRSQGFTDKTK
+291 
-303 ATSHLHKESSE
+303 
-314 GMTSQPSVMTEHP
+314 
-327 PSSSVTF
+327 
-334 GTSTSIPSA
+334 
-343 TTALVP
+343 
-349 PSSSSSSSS
+349 
-358 SAIPQPN
+358 
-365 SNNNKPWRSKS
+365 
-376 MSSKH
+376 
-381 TSSSSSSSSTSSSA
+381 
-395 MLSVKQ
+395 
-401 EKESSGKAAPAT
+401 
-413 EAPAKV
+413 
-419 VGQKSMLEKLK
+419 
-430 LFNSKGGSKSSTSS
+430 
-444 SSGAGAQMDGTALA
+444 
-458 RQPGG
+458 
-463 GPVERAEAGSNTD
+463 
-476 PLEEADGNARPGLN
+476 
-490 GTSNGTAHGAAPSLG
+490 
-505 PTVATTTSS
+505 
-514 PKIALRGIAQ
+514 
-524 RTFSRALTAK
+524 
-534 KSSVKGPEKDKE
+534 
-546 RGKEKD
+546 
-552 KGKEVGKRVSV
+552 
-563 PDRIELRGEEPKE
+563 
-576 EVVTV
+576 
-581 SAETDSSNKRT
+581 
-592 SKIASFIP
+592 
-600 KGSKVAKK
+600 
-608 ESSAPAHS
+608 
-616 GIPKPGGK
+616 
-624 VPGAGGKASS
+624 
-634 AGGKEAGERPRSM
+634 
-647 RLGGGLAMHRGP
+647 
-659 LDRDRDRDSRHSSST
+659 
-674 SSLASTEGKAQQAH
+674 
-688 GAALVAGGGATQST
+688 
-702 ASNTVSVQLPQTQ
+702 
-715 QHHSHPNTATVAPF
+715 
-729 MYRSQTDGEG
+729 
-739 IMHTETGSGGRGGDI
+739 
-754 AFTKSSQPSIE
+754 
-765 DLSGED
+765 
-771 PETRRLRT
+771 
-779 VKNIADLRQNLEE
+779 
-792 TMSSL
+792 
-797 RGTQVTH
+797 
-804 STLETTFDGNVTT
+804 
-817 EVSGGSTSGGGG
+817 
-829 GRSILSITSTRP
+829 
-841 SLTSWRLGQSSPRLQ
+841 
-856 AGDAPSMGNSYGGRV
+856 
-871 AGGQGGRYLYPGPLR
+871 
-886 RQLAGRGG
+886 
-894 AICSV
+894 
-899 DLGDRAGEDIDLEGI
+899 
-914 AMDVTGYMSDGDVLS
+914 
-929 KNAARTDDVNS
+929 
-940 GYMTD
+940 
-945 GGLGLYTR
+945 
-953 RLNRLPDSMAAV
+953 
-965 RETLHRNTSS
+965 
-975 GQGDADSWD
+975 
-984 DSSSVSSGISDNIDT
+984 SSGISDNIDT

-1014 PAAQRKALNGQPVT
+1014 PAAQRKGLNTQPVT

-1050 SDGGSDS
+1050 PDGGSDS
-1057 GVRMESASKWS
+1057 GVRMEPGSKWS

-1073 DISDESDKGS
+1073 DISDESDKGGS

-1097 RGVSTQVGVTSPR
+1097 RGMSTQVGVTSPR
-1110 TKSTSSTCSSGSV
+1110 TKSTSSTGSSSSTG
-1123 TLKTH
+1123 LKTH
-1128 STGKT
+1128 SSGKT

-1147 SNGLQRSPSD
+1147 PNGLHRSPSD

-1163 DEAKKQVIS
+1163 DEAKKQSIPTS
-1172 AGRTLTTHAVSDH
+1172 RTSTTNALTHTVSDPH
-1185 HFQTHTLTSRTP
+1185 SQTHTLTSRTP

-1202 FKKQASG
+1202 FKKQGHG
-1209 MVTMVTGSGATITSG
+1209 MGTMVTASGATITSG

-1235 ARSLVGGLKSGG
+1235 ARSLAGGLKAGG
-1247 QDGGSAHGHHDDGFL
+1247 QDGGVALGHHDDSFL
-1262 HMSARST
+1262 PMSARST

-1304 SHGKNIAKANGAGGG
+1304 SHGKNSMSLTKANGSGG
-1319 VLLAN
+1319 VMAN

-1340 GAMMQSGGASTV
+1340 GVVMQSGGAATV

-1390 ISNPHATMNPASTL
+1390 ISNPHATMNHVGTV
-1404 LESPGGGL
+1404 LESPDGGL
-1412 GGGDSETSSPLFG
+1412 GGVDSETSSLLFG
-1425 GRALGSG
+1425 GRAQGLGM
-1432 TGTLGSEQA
+1432 GTLGSEQA

-1462 LSSSSAQSREGTLG
+1462 FSSSSAQSRESTLG
-1476 GHGGTGSLGYPS
+1476 GHGGTGSMGYPS

-1494 SSESIDMSLGSAGG
+1494 SSESIDMSLGSAG
-1508 GGGHGTHR
+1508 HGTHR

-1523 GRTGSIKTGMSES
+1523 GRTGSVKTGMSE
-1536 PLSSPTASP
+1536 
-1545 KFSRNTLPRK
+1545 
-1555 QDSGPHCGRNTLPKK
+1555 SGPHCGRNTLPKK
-1570 GLRYAP
+1570 GLRYGP
-1576 SAQLRSHEE
+1576 SPQLRGHEE

-1598 QDSASNSP
+1598 QESASNSP
-1606 FSPGSSL
+1606 FSPSSSL

-1618 TRFNFAQLA
+1618 TRFNFGQLA

-1638 AGVRNNSLTNQDVS
+1638 AGMRNNSLTNQDVS
-1652 FDPCG
+1652 FDPCS
-1657 DTRLRNSCM
+1657 DNRLRNSCM

-1756 KSLTM
+1756 KSLTL

-1795 NNPELTPKGDR
+1795 NTPELTPKGDR
-1806 TVGSNGGSQQ
+1806 TAGNNSSSQQ
-1816 QQQQQHQQPD
+1816 QQQNQQPD
-1826 LRIRRQHSSDSVSSI
+1826 LRIRRQHSSDSVSSV

-1854 DVDAKNK
+1854 DTDAKNK

-1910 TTAAGHMLR
+1910 TTASSHMLR
-1919 NTHSNTLL
+1919 NTHSNSLL
-1927 SDCLDSEAETVMQL
+1927 SECLDSEAETVMQL

-1975 MQGEIEKLKYEN
+1975 MQLEIEKLKAEN
-1987 DRLKLES
+1987 DRLKVENQGSRMGS
-1994 QGCSRAGSLASIS
+1994 QASIS
-2007 SSSTPQHTHTQT
+2007 SSPPPHAHSQAQGT
-2019 PGPGPGLPQH
+2019 GPALSQH

-2060 VRIVVSLDEDSK
+2060 VKMVVSLDTDSK
-2072 WGEEGRPRD
+2072 WGEEGRPRH

-2102 RRLFKEYISHV
+2102 RRLFKEYITHV
-2113 DPVTQLGLTSDSVE
+2113 DPVSQLGLSSDSVE

-2132 DIHRLSNPGSAHT
+2132 EIHRPSTPSAAHT

-2165 KGVSSDSVD
+2165 KGVSSENVD
-2174 SLVFNTLI
+2174 SLVFDTLI

-2209 KTHMANQ
+2209 KTYLANQ
-2216 LSRHLLLQEGRP
+2216 LSRHLLLLEGRP
-2228 LTPHAVV
+2228 LTPNAVV

-2249 YLSGLAEQCGGG
+2249 YLSGLAEQC
-2261 SGLESPLVVILDN
+2261 SGVPGADSPLVVILDN
-2274 LHHVG
+2274 LHHVS
-2279 SLGEIFN
+2279 SLGDIFN
-2286 GLFNCKYQ
+2286 GVFNCNYQ
-2294 RCPYI
+2294 HCPYI

-2305 ATSSSPNLQLHHN
+2305 ATSSAPNLQLHHN

-2340 RKLIEVEI
+2340 RKLIETEI
-2348 SSRTRNVELVKIIDW
+2348 GSRTRNMELVKIIDW
-2363 IPRVWQ
+2363 IPRVWH

-2376 AHSSSDVTIGPRL
+2376 THSSSDVTIGPRL

-2413 PYMLEAVREGLQLY
+2413 PYMLEAIREGLQLY

-2432 WEDPAHW
+2432 WEDPAAW
-2439 VIDTYPWSTTPTP
+2439 VIDTYPWSATPTP
-2452 ADWPPL
+2452 AEWPPL

-2468 DGYSAPREGLRKEPA
+2468 DGYSAPREGVRKEPP
-2483 QSDGDADP
+2483 QSDSDADP

>member
-1 MPAILVAS
+1 MDECG
-9 KMKSGLPK
+9 GL
-17 PRPVHSALPIPQVQ
+17 R
-31 TRPSGLAL
+31 
-39 PTPSLKPPLHS
+39 
-50 HVPAAGQQQVGWGP
+50 VPARSFSRFSCANFK
-64 PRTGAPGSEL
+64 A
-74 SGDTQIYTDWA
+74 IYTDWA

-132 RSQMIENINACLSFL
+132 RSQMIENIDACLSFL

-180 KQQQQHQQAHRQSSH
+180 KQQQQQTHRQISQPSL
-195 PPAPPAAPPPSAHP
+195 PSAAQSQSAHP
-209 PLSQQSSAPAQLG
+209 PLSQQSSAPAQLS
-222 GLSPHGTPALTA
+222 LSPHGTPAPTA
-234 QTQRAAQAEMQSRDG
+234 QKAAQAEMQSR
-249 SQSKLLKFSLGQK
+249 
-262 KSSRLPGPTARVSTA
+262 LPGPSARVSTA
-277 GGDITPRGPVSAAG
+277 GSDIPPRSSVSAAG
-291 NRRSQGFTDKTK
+291 NRRSQGFSDKTK
-303 ATSHLHKESSE
+303 ANSHLNKDSSE
-314 GMTSQPSVMTEHP
+314 GMTSQSSVMVEHALSSAVTVSSSASIPAATSALSPP
-327 PSSSVTF
+327 PSA
-334 GTSTSIPSA
+334 ST
-343 TTALVP
+343 
-349 PSSSSSSSS
+349 
-358 SAIPQPN
+358 AIPQPN
-365 SNNNKPWRSKS
+365 SNSKPWRSKS
-376 MSSKH
+376 MSSKN
-381 TSSSSSSSSTSSSA
+381 TSSPSISASSSSA
-395 MLSVKQ
+395 MQSVKQ
-401 EKESSGKAAPAT
+401 GKDSTCKVALES
-413 EAPAKV
+413 EAPPKV
-419 VGQKSMLEKLK
+419 VAQKSMLEKLK
-430 LFNSKGGSKSSTSS
+430 LFNSKGGSKSSSS
-444 SSGAGAQMDGTALA
+444 SSSSSHGAGAQTDNAA
-458 RQPGG
+458 PVRQLSVGQ
-463 GPVERAEAGSNTD
+463 VERAETGSNTD
-476 PLEEADGNARPGLN
+476 PMEEDEGNVRPGMN
-490 GTSNGTAHGAAPSLG
+490 GTSNGTAYAATPSAST
-505 PTVATTTSS
+505 TVTATASS

-534 KSSVKGPEKDKE
+534 KSSMKGSEKD
-546 RGKEKD
+546 KD
-552 KGKEVGKRVSV
+552 KGKEKEKEKGKEMGKRVSV
-563 PDRIELRGEEPKE
+563 PERTELRGEELKE
-576 EVVTV
+576 EAASV
-581 SAETDSSNKRT
+581 ALDTDSSSKRT
-592 SKIASFIP
+592 SKITSFIP
-600 KGSKVAKK
+600 KGGKVAKK
-608 ESSAPAHS
+608 ESSTPAQS
-616 GIPKPGGK
+616 GIPKPGSK
-624 VPGAGGKASS
+624 AVGGKASS
-634 AGGKEAGERPRSM
+634 VKEAGERPRSM
-647 RLGGGLAMHRGP
+647 RLVGGLAMHRGP
-659 LDRDRDRDSRHSSST
+659 LDRDKDRDSRHSSST
-674 SSLASTEGKAQQAH
+674 SSLASTEGKSS
-688 GAALVAGGGATQST
+688 AAPMAGGGSTQST

-739 IMHTETGSGGRGGDI
+739 TANTETGSGGIGGDVS
-754 AFTKSSQPSIE
+754 FTKSSQLSIE

-817 EVSGGSTSGGGG
+817 DISCGGGSGTSGGSNNSGG
-829 GRSILSITSTRP
+829 GRSILSITSSRP
-841 SLTSWRLGQSSPRLQ
+841 SLSSWRLGQSSPRLQ

-871 AGGQGGRYLYPGPLR
+871 VGGQGGRYLYPGHLR

-894 AICSV
+894 ALCSV
-899 DLGDRAGEDIDLEGI
+899 ELGDRAGDDMDLDSLSME
-914 AMDVTGYMSDGDVLS
+914 VTGYMSDGDVLS
-929 KNAARTDDVNS
+929 KNATRTDDVTS

-1014 PAAQRKALNGQPVT
+1014 PAAQRKGLNAQPVT

-1050 SDGGSDS
+1050 PDGGSDS
-1057 GVRMESASKWS
+1057 GVRMEPGSKWG

-1073 DISDESDKGS
+1073 DISDESDKGGS

-1097 RGVSTQVGVTSPR
+1097 RGMSTQVGVTSPR
-1110 TKSTSSTCSSGSV
+1110 TKSTSSTGSAGSV
-1123 TLKTH
+1123 SLKTH
-1128 STGKT
+1128 GSGKT

-1147 SNGLQRSPSD
+1147 PNGLHRSPSD

-1163 DEAKKQVIS
+1163 DETKKQSIS
-1172 AGRTLTTHAVSDH
+1172 SSRTATTHALTHTASDPH
-1185 HFQTHTLTSRTP
+1185 SQTHTLASRTP

-1202 FKKQASG
+1202 FKKQGHG
-1209 MVTMVTGSGATITSG
+1209 MVTMVTASGATITSG

-1235 ARSLVGGLKSGG
+1235 ARSLAGGLKSGG
-1247 QDGGSAHGHHDDGFL
+1247 QDGGSALGHHDDSFL
-1262 HMSARST
+1262 PMSARST

-1304 SHGKNIAKANGAGGG
+1304 SHGKNSLSITKANGSGGP
-1319 VLLAN
+1319 LAN

-1340 GAMMQSGGASTV
+1340 GVGVQSAGAA
-1352 PLTGRQQVSSPTLRR
+1352 TGRQQVSSPTLRR

-1390 ISNPHATMNPASTL
+1390 ISNPHATMNHVTTV
-1404 LESPGGGL
+1404 LESPDGGL
-1412 GGGDSETSSPLFG
+1412 VGGDSETSSPLFG
-1425 GRALGSG
+1425 GRVQGSG
-1432 TGTLGSEQA
+1432 MGTLGSEQA

-1462 LSSSSAQSREGTLG
+1462 FSSSSAQSRESTLG
-1476 GHGGTGSLGYPS
+1476 GHGGTGSMGFPS

-1494 SSESIDMSLGSAGG
+1494 SSESIDMSLGSAG
-1508 GGGHGTHR
+1508 HGTHR

-1523 GRTGSIKTGMSES
+1523 GRAGSVKTGMSES
-1536 PLSSPTASP
+1536 PLSSPSASP
-1545 KFSRNTLPRK
+1545 IFSRNTLPRK
-1555 QDSGPHCGRNTLPKK
+1555 QDSGTHCGRNTLPKK
-1570 GLRYAP
+1570 GLRYGP
-1576 SAQLRSHEE
+1576 SPQIRGHEE

-1598 QDSASNSP
+1598 QDSVSNSP

-1618 TRFNFAQLA
+1618 TRFNFGQLA

-1638 AGVRNNSLTNQDVS
+1638 AGMRNNSLTNQDVT
-1652 FDPCG
+1652 FDPCS
-1657 DTRLRNSCM
+1657 DNRLRNSCM

-1756 KSLTM
+1756 KSLTL

-1795 NNPELTPKGDR
+1795 NTPELAQKGER
-1806 TVGSNGGSQQ
+1806 TAGSNGSP
-1816 QQQQQHQQPD
+1816 QQQQHQQPQNQQPD

-1841 ASATSHSSVGSNM
+1841 TSATSHSSVGSNM
-1854 DVDAKNK
+1854 DADAKNK

-1910 TTAAGHMLR
+1910 TAASANMLR
-1919 NTHSNTLL
+1919 NTHSNSLL
-1927 SDCLDSEAETVMQL
+1927 SECLDSEAETVMQL

-1975 MQGEIEKLKYEN
+1975 MQLEIEKLKAEN
-1987 DRLKLES
+1987 DRLKVENQGSRMGS
-1994 QGCSRAGSLASIS
+1994 QASIS
-2007 SSSTPQHTHTQT
+2007 SSPPPHTHSHAQGS
-2019 PGPGPGLPQH
+2019 GPALSQH

-2060 VRIVVSLDEDSK
+2060 VKMVVTLDEDSK
-2072 WGEEGRPRD
+2072 WGEESRPRH

-2102 RRLFKEYISHV
+2102 RRLFKEYITHV
-2113 DPVTQLGLTSDSVE
+2113 DTVSQLGLSSDSVE

-2132 DIHRLSNPGSAHT
+2132 EIHRPSDPSAAQT

-2165 KGVSSDSVD
+2165 KGVSSESVD
-2174 SLVFNTLI
+2174 SLVFDTLI

-2209 KTHMANQ
+2209 KTYLANQ
-2216 LSRHLLLQEGRP
+2216 LSRHLLLLEGRP

-2249 YLSGLAEQCGGG
+2249 YLSGLAEQC
-2261 SGLESPLVVILDN
+2261 SGVPGAEGPLVVILDN
-2274 LHHVG
+2274 LHHVS

-2286 GLFNCKYQ
+2286 GVFNCNYQ
-2294 RCPYI
+2294 HCPYI

-2305 ATSSSPNLQLHHN
+2305 ATSSAPNLQLHHN

-2340 RKLIEVEI
+2340 RKLIETEI
-2348 SSRTRNVELVKIIDW
+2348 GSRTRNVELVKIIDW
-2363 IPRVWQ
+2363 IPRVWH

-2376 AHSSSDVTIGPRL
+2376 THSSSDVTIGPRL

-2432 WEDPAHW
+2432 WEDPAAW
-2439 VIDTYPWSTTPTP
+2439 VIDTYPWSATPTP
-2452 ADWPPL
+2452 SEWPPL

-2468 DGYSAPREGLRKEPA
+2468 DGYSAPREGVRKDPP
-2483 QSDGDADP
+2483 QSDSDADP

>member
-1 MPAILVAS
+1 
-9 KMKSGLPK
+9 
-17 PRPVHSALPIPQVQ
+17 
-31 TRPSGLAL
+31 
-39 PTPSLKPPLHS
+39 
-50 HVPAAGQQQVGWGP
+50 
-64 PRTGAPGSEL
+64 
-74 SGDTQIYTDWA
+74 
-85 NHYLAKSGHKRLI
+85 
-98 KDLQTD
+98 
-104 VTDGVLLAEIIQV
+104 
-117 VANEKIDDINGCPKS
+117 
-132 RSQMIENINACLSFL
+132 
-147 AAKGVNIQGLSAEEI
+147 
-162 RNGNLKAILGL
+162 
-173 FFSLSRY
+173 
-180 KQQQQHQQAHRQSSH
+180 
-195 PPAPPAAPPPSAHP
+195 
-209 PLSQQSSAPAQLG
+209 
-222 GLSPHGTPALTA
+222 
-234 QTQRAAQAEMQSRDG
+234 
-249 SQSKLLKFSLGQK
+249 
-262 KSSRLPGPTARVSTA
+262 
-277 GGDITPRGPVSAAG
+277 
-291 NRRSQGFTDKTK
+291 
-303 ATSHLHKESSE
+303 
-314 GMTSQPSVMTEHP
+314 MTSQPSVMIEHA
-327 PSSSVTF
+327 PSSAVIATS
-334 GTSTSIPSA
+334 STSIPAATSA
-343 TTALVP
+343 LSPP
-349 PSSSSSSSS
+349 PSSSSSST
-358 SAIPQPN
+358 AIPQPN
-365 SNNNKPWRSKS
+365 SNSKPWRSKS
-376 MSSKH
+376 TSSKN
-381 TSSSSSSSSTSSSA
+381 TSSPSTSTSSSNASA
-395 MLSVKQ
+395 MQSVKQ
-401 EKESSGKAAPAT
+401 GKDSTGKAGVEG
-413 EAPAKV
+413 EAPPKAV
-419 VGQKSMLEKLK
+419 AQKSMLEKLK
-430 LFNSKGGSKSSTSS
+430 LFNSKGGSKSSSS
-444 SSGAGAQMDGTALA
+444 SSNGVGAQADNGAPM
-458 RQPGG
+458 RQLSAGQ
-463 GPVERAEAGSNTD
+463 VERAETGSNTD
-476 PLEEADGNARPGLN
+476 PLEEDDGNVRPGMN
-490 GTSNGTAHGAAPSLG
+490 GTSNGSAYAAAPSA
-505 PTVATTTSS
+505 VATTASS

-534 KSSVKGPEKDKE
+534 KSSVKGTEKDKE
-546 RGKEKD
+546 KGKEK
-552 KGKEVGKRVSV
+552 GKEKEMGKRVSV
-563 PDRIELRGEEPKE
+563 PDRTELRGEELKE
-576 EVVTV
+576 EAAPV
-581 SAETDSSNKRT
+581 AADADSSNKKT
-592 SKIASFIP
+592 SKITSFIP
-600 KGSKVAKK
+600 KGGKVSKK
-608 ESSAPAHS
+608 ESATPAQS
-616 GIPKPGGK
+616 GIPKPGSKG
-624 VPGAGGKASS
+624 VGGKTSS
-634 AGGKEAGERPRSM
+634 VKEAGERPRSM
-647 RLGGGLAMHRGP
+647 RLGGGLIMHRGP

-674 SSLASTEGKAQQAH
+674 SSLASTEGKSS
-688 GAALVAGGGATQST
+688 AAPVAGGGSTQST

-739 IMHTETGSGGRGGDI
+739 TGNTETGLGGIGGDVS
-754 AFTKSSQPSIE
+754 FTKSSQLSIE

-804 STLETTFDGNVTT
+804 STLETTFDGSVTT
-817 EVSGGSTSGGGG
+817 DISCGGGGSSGGGTNNSAG
-829 GRSILSITSTRP
+829 SRSILSITSSRP
-841 SLTSWRLGQSSPRLQ
+841 SLSSWRLGQSSPRLQ
-856 AGDAPSMGNSYGGRV
+856 AGDAPSIGNSYGGRV
-871 AGGQGGRYLYPGPLR
+871 VGGQGGRYLYPGHLR

-894 AICSV
+894 ALCSV
-899 DLGDRAGEDIDLEGI
+899 DLGDRSGDDIDLDSLSME
-914 AMDVTGYMSDGDVLS
+914 VTGYMSDGDVLS
-929 KNAARTDDVNS
+929 KNAARTDDVTS

-1014 PAAQRKALNGQPVT
+1014 PAAQRKGLNAQPVT

-1050 SDGGSDS
+1050 PDGGSDS
-1057 GVRMESASKWS
+1057 GVRMEPGSKWG

-1073 DISDESDKGS
+1073 DISDESDKGGS

-1097 RGVSTQVGVTSPR
+1097 RGMSTQVGVTSPR
-1110 TKSTSSTCSSGSV
+1110 TKSSSSTGSSGSV
-1123 TLKTH
+1123 GLKTH
-1128 STGKT
+1128 SSGKT

-1147 SNGLQRSPSD
+1147 SNGIHRSPSD

-1163 DEAKKQVIS
+1163 DEAKKQSIS
-1172 AGRTLTTHAVSDH
+1172 SSRTSNTHTLTHTVSDPH
-1185 HFQTHTLTSRTP
+1185 SQTHTLASRAP

-1202 FKKQASG
+1202 FKKQGHG
-1209 MVTMVTGSGATITSG
+1209 MVTMVTASGATITSG

-1235 ARSLVGGLKSGG
+1235 ARPLAGGLKSGG
-1247 QDGGSAHGHHDDGFL
+1247 QDHQGHHDDGFL
-1262 HMSARST
+1262 PMSARST

-1304 SHGKNIAKANGAGGG
+1304 SHGKNSLSITKVNGSGA
-1319 VLLAN
+1319 VSAN

-1340 GAMMQSGGASTV
+1340 GVVMQSGGAATV

-1390 ISNPHATMNPASTL
+1390 ISNPHATMNHVTTGPK
-1404 LESPGGGL
+1404 SPDGGQ
-1412 GGGDSETSSPLFG
+1412 GGGDGEISSPLFG
-1425 GRALGSG
+1425 GRVQGSG
-1432 TGTLGSEQA
+1432 MGTLGSEQA

-1462 LSSSSAQSREGTLG
+1462 FSSSSAQSRESTLG
-1476 GHGGTGSLGYPS
+1476 GHGGAGSMGFAS

-1494 SSESIDMSLGSAGG
+1494 SSESIDMSLGSAG
-1508 GGGHGTHR
+1508 HGTHR

-1523 GRTGSIKTGMSES
+1523 GRTGSVKTGMSES
-1536 PLSSPTASP
+1536 PLSSPSASP
-1545 KFSRNTLPRK
+1545 IFSRNTLPRK
-1555 QDSGPHCGRNTLPKK
+1555 QDSGTHCGRNTLPKK
-1570 GLRYAP
+1570 GLRYGP
-1576 SAQLRSHEE
+1576 SPQLRGHEE
-1585 ARDWLRSHSTSGL
+1585 SRDWLRSHSTSGL
-1598 QDSASNSP
+1598 QESASNSP

-1618 TRFNFAQLA
+1618 TRFNFGQLA
-1627 SSPTSAAQINL
+1627 SSPTSTAQMNL

-1652 FDPCG
+1652 YDPCS
-1657 DTRLRNSCM
+1657 DNRLRNSCM

-1756 KSLTM
+1756 KSLTL

-1795 NNPELTPKGDR
+1795 NTPELTHKGER
-1806 TVGSNGGSQQ
+1806 TAGSNGSP
-1816 QQQQQHQQPD
+1816 QQQQHQNQQPD

-1841 ASATSHSSVGSNM
+1841 TSATSHSSVGSNM
-1854 DVDAKNK
+1854 DADAKNK
-1861 KKNKKNWL
+1861 KKNKKNWASFSGEKL

-1910 TTAAGHMLR
+1910 SAASSHMLR
-1919 NTHSNTLL
+1919 NTHSNSLL
-1927 SDCLDSEAETVMQL
+1927 SECLDSEAETVMQL

-1975 MQGEIEKLKYEN
+1975 MQVEIEKLKAEN
-1987 DRLKLES
+1987 DRLKVENQGSRMGS
-1994 QGCSRAGSLASIS
+1994 QASIS
-2007 SSSTPQHTHTQT
+2007 SSPPPPHTHGQAQGS
-2019 PGPGPGLPQH
+2019 GPTLPQH

-2060 VRIVVSLDEDSK
+2060 VKMVVSLDEDSK
-2072 WGEEGRPRD
+2072 WGEEGRSRH

-2102 RRLFKEYISHV
+2102 RRLFKEYITHV
-2113 DPVTQLGLTSDSVE
+2113 DPVSQLGLSSDSVE

-2132 DIHRLSNPGSAHT
+2132 EIHRPSIPSAAQT

-2165 KGVSSDSVD
+2165 KGVSSENVD
-2174 SLVFNTLI
+2174 SLVFDTLI

-2209 KTHMANQ
+2209 KTYLANQ
-2216 LSRHLLLQEGRP
+2216 LSRHLLLLEGRP

-2249 YLSGLAEQCGGG
+2249 YLSGLAEQC
-2261 SGLESPLVVILDN
+2261 SGVPGAESPLVVILDN
-2274 LHHVG
+2274 LHHVS

-2286 GLFNCKYQ
+2286 GVFNCNYQ
-2294 RCPYI
+2294 HSPYI

-2305 ATSSSPNLQLHHN
+2305 ATSSAPNLQLHHN

-2340 RKLIEVEI
+2340 RKLIETEI
-2348 SSRTRNVELVKIIDW
+2348 GSRTRNMELVKIIDW
-2363 IPRVWQ
+2363 IPRVWH

-2376 AHSSSDVTIGPRL
+2376 THSSSDVTIGPRL

-2413 PYMLEAVREGLQLY
+2413 PYMLEAIREGLQLY

-2432 WEDPAHW
+2432 WEDPAAW
-2439 VIDTYPWSTTPTP
+2439 VIDSYPWSATPTP
-2452 ADWPPL
+2452 SEWPPL

-2468 DGYSAPREGLRKEPA
+2468 DGYSAPREGVRKEPP
-2483 QSDGDADP
+2483 QSDSDADP

>member
-1 MPAILVAS
+1 
-9 KMKSGLPK
+9 
-17 PRPVHSALPIPQVQ
+17 
-31 TRPSGLAL
+31 
-39 PTPSLKPPLHS
+39 
-50 HVPAAGQQQVGWGP
+50 
-64 PRTGAPGSEL
+64 
-74 SGDTQIYTDWA
+74 
-85 NHYLAKSGHKRLI
+85 
-98 KDLQTD
+98 
-104 VTDGVLLAEIIQV
+104 
-117 VANEKIDDINGCPKS
+117 
-132 RSQMIENINACLSFL
+132 
-147 AAKGVNIQGLSAEEI
+147 
-162 RNGNLKAILGL
+162 
-173 FFSLSRY
+173 
-180 KQQQQHQQAHRQSSH
+180 
-195 PPAPPAAPPPSAHP
+195 
-209 PLSQQSSAPAQLG
+209 
-222 GLSPHGTPALTA
+222 
-234 QTQRAAQAEMQSRDG
+234 
-249 SQSKLLKFSLGQK
+249 
-262 KSSRLPGPTARVSTA
+262 
-277 GGDITPRGPVSAAG
+277 
-291 NRRSQGFTDKTK
+291 
-303 ATSHLHKESSE
+303 
-314 GMTSQPSVMTEHP
+314 
-327 PSSSVTF
+327 
-334 GTSTSIPSA
+334 
-343 TTALVP
+343 
-349 PSSSSSSSS
+349 
-358 SAIPQPN
+358 
-365 SNNNKPWRSKS
+365 
-376 MSSKH
+376 
-381 TSSSSSSSSTSSSA
+381 
-395 MLSVKQ
+395 
-401 EKESSGKAAPAT
+401 
-413 EAPAKV
+413 
-419 VGQKSMLEKLK
+419 
-430 LFNSKGGSKSSTSS
+430 
-444 SSGAGAQMDGTALA
+444 
-458 RQPGG
+458 
-463 GPVERAEAGSNTD
+463 
-476 PLEEADGNARPGLN
+476 
-490 GTSNGTAHGAAPSLG
+490 
-505 PTVATTTSS
+505 
-514 PKIALRGIAQ
+514 
-524 RTFSRALTAK
+524 
-534 KSSVKGPEKDKE
+534 
-546 RGKEKD
+546 
-552 KGKEVGKRVSV
+552 
-563 PDRIELRGEEPKE
+563 
-576 EVVTV
+576 
-581 SAETDSSNKRT
+581 
-592 SKIASFIP
+592 
-600 KGSKVAKK
+600 
-608 ESSAPAHS
+608 
-616 GIPKPGGK
+616 
-624 VPGAGGKASS
+624 
-634 AGGKEAGERPRSM
+634 M

-659 LDRDRDRDSRHSSST
+659 LDRDSRHSSST
-674 SSLASTEGKAQQAH
+674 SSLASTEGKACASS
-688 GAALVAGGGATQST
+688 GAGGGSTQST
-702 ASNTVSVQLPQTQ
+702 ASNTISVQLPQTQ

-729 MYRSQTDGEG
+729 MYRSQTDGLD
-739 IMHTETGSGGRGGDI
+739 TEDTESGSGGRGGDI
-754 AFTKSSQPSIE
+754 SFTKSSQLSIE

-797 RGTQVTH
+797 RGTQVSH

-817 EVSGGSTSGGGG
+817 DISSSSGGGSAVSNSSG
-829 GRSILSITSTRP
+829 AGSRSILSITSSRP
-841 SLTSWRLGQSSPRLQ
+841 SLSSWRLGQSSPRLQ
-856 AGDAPSMGNSYGGRV
+856 AGDAPSLGNSYGGGRV
-871 AGGQGGRYLYPGPLR
+871 AGSQGGRYLYPGNLR

-894 AICSV
+894 AIHSV
-899 DLGDRAGEDIDLEGI
+899 ELGDRAGEDTDLDSI
-914 AMDVTGYMSDGDVLS
+914 AVDVTGYMSDGDVLT
-929 KNAARTDDVNS
+929 KNAARTDDVAS

-945 GGLGLYTR
+945 GGLGMYTR

-1014 PAAQRKALNGQPVT
+1014 PAAKRKGLNTKPVT
-1028 DAEKHSASTAVHQ
+1028 DAEKHSASTAVHP

-1050 SDGGSDS
+1050 PDGGSDS
-1057 GVRMESASKWS
+1057 GVRMEPGSKWS

-1083 GRKTPSVSHTGSWR
+1083 SGRKTPSVSHTGSWR
-1097 RGVSTQVGVTSPR
+1097 RGMSTQVGVTSPR
-1110 TKSTSSTCSSGSV
+1110 TKSNSSTGSTSSGG
-1123 TLKTH
+1123 LKTH
-1128 STGKT
+1128 SSAKT

-1147 SNGLQRSPSD
+1147 SNGLHRSPSD

-1163 DEAKKQVIS
+1163 DEAKKQSIPTS
-1172 AGRTLTTHAVSDH
+1172 RTSTSNALTHTVSDPHSQTHAH
-1185 HFQTHTLTSRTP
+1185 TSRTP

-1202 FKKQASG
+1202 FKKQGHG
-1209 MVTMVTGSGATITSG
+1209 MVTIVTASGATITSG

-1235 ARSLVGGLKSGG
+1235 ARSLAGGLKVGG
-1247 QDGGSAHGHHDDGFL
+1247 HDGGSVLGHHDDGFL
-1262 HMSARST
+1262 PMSARST
-1269 LQYRSLPRPSRSGAA
+1269 LQYRSLPRPSRSGAT

-1304 SHGKNIAKANGAGGG
+1304 THGKNSMGLTKANGTGG
-1319 VLLAN
+1319 LLAN

-1340 GAMMQSGGASTV
+1340 GVVMQSGGAATV

-1367 LFGGKPSKQAP
+1367 LFGGKPSNKSP
-1378 VTTAENM
+1378 VTTTENM

-1390 ISNPHATMNPASTL
+1390 ISNPHATMNHVGTV
-1404 LESPGGGL
+1404 LESPDGGL
-1412 GGGDSETSSPLFG
+1412 GGVDSETSSPMFG
-1425 GRALGSG
+1425 GRLHGM
-1432 TGTLGSEQA
+1432 GTLGSEQA

-1462 LSSSSAQSREGTLG
+1462 FSSSSAQSRESTLG
-1476 GHGGTGSLGYPS
+1476 GHGGASSMGYPS

-1494 SSESIDMSLGSAGG
+1494 SSESIDMSLGSAS
-1508 GGGHGTHR
+1508 HGTHR

-1523 GRTGSIKTGMSES
+1523 GRTGSVKTGMSES
-1536 PLSSPTASP
+1536 PLSSPSASP
-1545 KFSRNTLPRK
+1545 LFSRNTLPRR
-1555 QDSGPHCGRNTLPKK
+1555 QDSGTHCGRNTLPKK
-1570 GLRYAP
+1570 GLRYGP
-1576 SAQLRSHEE
+1576 STQLRSHEE

-1598 QDSASNSP
+1598 QESVGNSP
-1606 FSPGSSL
+1606 FSPSSSL

-1618 TRFNFAQLA
+1618 TRFNFGQLA
-1627 SSPTSAAQINL
+1627 SSPTSAAQINIASL
-1638 AGVRNNSLTNQDVS
+1638 RNNSLTNHEVS
-1652 FDPCG
+1652 FDPSS
-1657 DTRLRNSCM
+1657 DNRLRNSCM

-1724 QEKVSALT
+1724 QDKVSALT

-1756 KSLTM
+1756 KSLTL

-1773 RKTIELLKKQNAVA
+1773 KKTIELLKKQNAVA

-1795 NNPELTPKGDR
+1795 NTPELTHRGDR
-1806 TVGSNGGSQQ
+1806 TAGGTGGSP
-1816 QQQQQHQQPD
+1816 QQHQQPD
-1826 LRIRRQHSSDSVSSI
+1826 LRIRRQHSSDSVSSV
-1841 ASATSHSSVGSNM
+1841 ASATSHSSVGSNL
-1854 DVDAKNK
+1854 DTDAINK

-1899 LPSSPKLPHNG
+1899 LPSSPKLPRNG
-1910 TTAAGHMLR
+1910 STASGHMLR
-1919 NTHSNTLL
+1919 NTHSNSLL
-1927 SDCLDSEAETVMQL
+1927 SECLDSEAETVMQL

-1975 MQGEIEKLKYEN
+1975 MQLQIEKLKVEN
-1987 DRLKLES
+1987 DRLKVENKGSRMGS
-1994 QGCSRAGSLASIS
+1994 QASIS
-2007 SSSTPQHTHTQT
+2007 SSPPSHKHSQAQ
-2019 PGPGPGLPQH
+2019 GGGPGLPQH

-2038 TSLDMLLDDTGGE
+2038 TSLDMLLDDTCGE
-2051 GGMRKEGRH
+2051 GGSRKEGRH
-2060 VRIVVSLDEDSK
+2060 VKMVVSLDEQ
-2072 WGEEGRPRD
+2072 EGPLRH

-2102 RRLFKEYISHV
+2102 RRLFKEYITHV
-2113 DPVTQLGLTSDSVE
+2113 DPLSQLGLSSDSVE

-2132 DIHRLSNPGSAHT
+2132 EIHRPSLARAAHT

-2165 KGVSSDSVD
+2165 RGVRSESVD
-2174 SLVFNTLI
+2174 SLVFDTLI

-2209 KTHMANQ
+2209 KTYLANQ
-2216 LSRHLLLQEGRP
+2216 LSRHLLLLEGRP

-2249 YLSGLAEQCGGG
+2249 YLSGLAEQCSGVGGVEG
-2261 SGLESPLVVILDN
+2261 PLVVILDN
-2274 LHHVG
+2274 LHHVS

-2286 GLFNCKYQ
+2286 GVFNCNFQ
-2294 RCPYI
+2294 HCPYI

-2305 ATSSSPNLQLHHN
+2305 ATSSAPNLQLHHN

-2324 ANHMEPVKG
+2324 ANHVEPVKG
-2333 FLGRYLR
+2333 FLGRFLR
-2340 RKLIEVEI
+2340 RKLIETEI
-2348 SSRTRNVELVKIIDW
+2348 SSRTRNMELVRIIDW
-2363 IPRVWQ
+2363 IPRVWH

-2376 AHSSSDVTIGPRL
+2376 THSSSDVTIGPRL

-2432 WEDPAHW
+2432 WEDPAAF
-2439 VIDTYPWSTTPTP
+2439 VIDSYPWSASSTP

-2468 DGYSAPREGLRKEPA
+2468 DGYSAPREGVRKDPP
-2483 QSDGDADP
+2483 QSDSDADP

-2522 DILDSSLES
+2522 DILDTSLES

>member
-1 MPAILVAS
+1 MEAGAEAS
-9 KMKSGLPK
+9 PQQ
-17 PRPVHSALPIPQVQ
+17 HSRRKTV
-31 TRPSGLAL
+31 
-39 PTPSLKPPLHS
+39 LHCLED
-50 HVPAAGQQQVGWGP
+50 QK
-64 PRTGAPGSEL
+64 R
-74 SGDTQIYTDWA
+74 IYTDWA

-132 RSQMIENINACLSFL
+132 RSQMIENIDACLSFL

-180 KQQQQHQQAHRQSSH
+180 KQQQQQAHRQNSQPSLLS
-195 PPAPPAAPPPSAHP
+195 AAQSQSAHP
-209 PLSQQSSAPAQLG
+209 PLTQQSSAPAQLSH
-222 GLSPHGTPALTA
+222 SPHGTPAPTA
-234 QTQRAAQAEMQSRDG
+234 QKAAQAEMQSR
-249 SQSKLLKFSLGQK
+249 
-262 KSSRLPGPTARVSTA
+262 LPGPSARVSTA
-277 GGDITPRGPVSAAG
+277 GSDIPPRGSVSAAG
-291 NRRSQGFTDKTK
+291 NRRSQGFSDKTK
-303 ATSHLHKESSE
+303 ATPHLNKDSSE
-314 GMTSQPSVMTEHP
+314 GLTSQPSVMIEHAL
-327 PSSSVTF
+327 SSAVTASS
-334 GTSTSIPSA
+334 STSIPAATSA
-343 TTALVP
+343 LSPP
-349 PSSSSSSSS
+349 PSSSSSSST
-358 SAIPQPN
+358 AIPQPN
-365 SNNNKPWRSKS
+365 SNSKPWRSKS
-376 MSSKH
+376 MSSKN
-381 TSSSSSSSSTSSSA
+381 TSPSTSTSTSSA
-395 MLSVKQ
+395 MQSVKQ
-401 EKESSGKAAPAT
+401 GKDSTSKAAPES
-413 EAPAKV
+413 EAPPKV
-419 VGQKSMLEKLK
+419 VAQKSMLEKLK
-430 LFNSKGGSKSSTSS
+430 LFNSKGGSKSSSS
-444 SSGAGAQMDGTALA
+444 SSSNGAGSDNAAQA
-458 RQPGG
+458 RPLTVGQ
-463 GPVERAEAGSNTD
+463 VERAETGSNTD
-476 PLEEADGNARPGLN
+476 PLEEEDGNVRPGMN
-490 GTSNGTAHGAAPSLG
+490 GTSNGTAYAAAPSAG
-505 PTVATTTSS
+505 TTVATTASS

-534 KSSVKGPEKDKE
+534 KSSVKSSDKDKDKGKE
-546 RGKEKD
+546 KEKD
-552 KGKEVGKRVSV
+552 KGKDMGKRGSV
-563 PDRIELRGEEPKE
+563 PDRVELRGEELKE
-576 EVVTV
+576 EAAPV
-581 SAETDSSNKRT
+581 AADTDSSNKKS
-592 SKIASFIP
+592 SKITSFIP
-600 KGSKVAKK
+600 KGGKVAKK
-608 ESSAPAHS
+608 ESSTPAQS
-616 GIPKPGGK
+616 GIPKPGSK
-624 VPGAGGKASS
+624 AVGGKTSS
-634 AGGKEAGERPRSM
+634 VKEAGERPRSM
-647 RLGGGLAMHRGP
+647 RLGGGLIMHRGA
-659 LDRDRDRDSRHSSST
+659 LDRDKDRDSRHSSST
-674 SSLASTEGKAQQAH
+674 SSLASTDGKSSLAP
-688 GAALVAGGGATQST
+688 GAGGGTTQST

-739 IMHTETGSGGRGGDI
+739 TGSIETGSGGIGGDI
-754 AFTKSSQPSIE
+754 SFTKSGQLSIE
-765 DLSGED
+765 DLSAED

-779 VKNIADLRQNLEE
+779 VKNIADLRQNLED

-797 RGTQVTH
+797 RGTQVSH

-817 EVSGGSTSGGGG
+817 DVSCGGGSSAGSNNSAGS
-829 GRSILSITSTRP
+829 RSILSITSSRP
-841 SLTSWRLGQSSPRLQ
+841 SLSSWRLGQSSPRLQ

-871 AGGQGGRYLYPGPLR
+871 VGGQGGRYLYPGHLR

-899 DLGDRAGEDIDLEGI
+899 DLGDRAGDDMDLDSLSME
-914 AMDVTGYMSDGDVLS
+914 VTGYMSDGDVLS
-929 KNAARTDDVNS
+929 KNATRTDDVTS
-940 GYMTD
+940 GYLTD

-965 RETLHRNTSS
+965 RETLHRKTSS

-1014 PAAQRKALNGQPVT
+1014 PATQRKGLNTQPVT

-1050 SDGGSDS
+1050 PDGGSDS
-1057 GVRMESASKWS
+1057 GVRMEPGSKWS

-1073 DISDESDKGS
+1073 DISDESDKGGS

-1097 RGVSTQVGVTSPR
+1097 RGMSTQVGVTSPR
-1110 TKSTSSTCSSGSV
+1110 TKSTSSSGSTGSV
-1123 TLKTH
+1123 GLKTH
-1128 STGKT
+1128 SSAGKT

-1147 SNGLQRSPSD
+1147 PNGLHRSPSD

-1163 DEAKKQVIS
+1163 DEAKKQSIS
-1172 AGRTLTTHAVSDH
+1172 SSRTANTHTLTHTVSDPH
-1185 HFQTHTLTSRTP
+1185 SQTHTLTSRTP

-1202 FKKQASG
+1202 FKKQGHG
-1209 MVTMVTGSGATITSG
+1209 MVTMVTASGATITSG

-1235 ARSLVGGLKSGG
+1235 ARSLAGGLKSGG
-1247 QDGGSAHGHHDDGFL
+1247 QDGGSALGHHDDGFL
-1262 HMSARST
+1262 PMSARST

-1304 SHGKNIAKANGAGGG
+1304 SHGKNSLSITKANGSAG
-1319 VLLAN
+1319 LMAN

-1331 VSEIDNLRS
+1331 VSDIDNLRS
-1340 GAMMQSGGASTV
+1340 GAVMQGGGAATV

-1390 ISNPHATMNPASTL
+1390 ISNPHATMNHVTTV
-1404 LESPGGGL
+1404 LESPDGGH
-1412 GGGDSETSSPLFG
+1412 GGGDGEISSPLFG
-1425 GRALGSG
+1425 GRLQGSG
-1432 TGTLGSEQA
+1432 MGTLGSEQA

-1462 LSSSSAQSREGTLG
+1462 FSSSSAQSRESTLG
-1476 GHGGTGSLGYPS
+1476 GHGGAGSMGFPS

-1494 SSESIDMSLGSAGG
+1494 SSESIDMSLGSAG
-1508 GGGHGTHR
+1508 HGVHR

-1523 GRTGSIKTGMSES
+1523 GRTGSVKTGMSES
-1536 PLSSPTASP
+1536 PLSSPSASP
-1545 KFSRNTLPRK
+1545 IFSRNTLPRK
-1555 QDSGPHCGRNTLPKK
+1555 QDSGTHCGRNTLPKK
-1570 GLRYAP
+1570 GLRYGP
-1576 SAQLRSHEE
+1576 TPQLRGHEE

-1618 TRFNFAQLA
+1618 TRFNFGQLA

-1638 AGVRNNSLTNQDVS
+1638 AGMRNNSLTNQDPS
-1652 FDPCG
+1652 FDPCS
-1657 DTRLRNSCM
+1657 DNRLRNSCM

-1756 KSLTM
+1756 KSLTL

-1795 NNPELTPKGDR
+1795 NTPELTHKGER
-1806 TVGSNGGSQQ
+1806 TGGSNGSPQL
-1816 QQQQQHQQPD
+1816 QHHQPD

-1841 ASATSHSSVGSNM
+1841 TSATSHSSVGSNL
-1854 DVDAKNK
+1854 DADAKNK

-1910 TTAAGHMLR
+1910 SAASSHMLR
-1919 NTHSNTLL
+1919 NTHSNSLL
-1927 SDCLDSEAETVMQL
+1927 SECLDSEAETVMQL

-1975 MQGEIEKLKYEN
+1975 MQVEIEKLKSEN
-1987 DRLKLES
+1987 DRLKVENKGSRMGS
-1994 QGCSRAGSLASIS
+1994 QVSIS
-2007 SSSTPQHTHTQT
+2007 SSPPPPHTHSQAQGS
-2019 PGPGPGLPQH
+2019 GPAMSQH

-2060 VRIVVSLDEDSK
+2060 VKMVVSLDEDSK
-2072 WGEEGRPRD
+2072 WGEEGRTRH

-2102 RRLFKEYISHV
+2102 RRLFKEYITHV
-2113 DPVTQLGLTSDSVE
+2113 DPVSQLGLSSDSVE

-2132 DIHRLSNPGSAHT
+2132 EIHRPSSPRAAQT

-2165 KGVSSDSVD
+2165 KGVSSENVD
-2174 SLVFNTLI
+2174 SLVFDTLI

-2209 KTHMANQ
+2209 KTYLANQ
-2216 LSRHLLLQEGRP
+2216 LSRHLLLLDGRP
-2228 LTPHAVV
+2228 VTPHAVV

-2249 YLSGLAEQCGGG
+2249 YLSGLAEQC
-2261 SGLESPLVVILDN
+2261 SGVAGAESPLVVILDN
-2274 LHHVG
+2274 LHHVS

-2286 GLFNCKYQ
+2286 GVFNCNYQ
-2294 RCPYI
+2294 HSPYI

-2305 ATSSSPNLQLHHN
+2305 ATSSAPNLQLHHN

-2340 RKLIEVEI
+2340 RKLIETEI
-2348 SSRTRNVELVKIIDW
+2348 GSRTRNMELVKIIDW
-2363 IPRVWQ
+2363 IPRVWH

-2413 PYMLEAVREGLQLY
+2413 PYMLEAIREGLQLY

-2432 WEDPAHW
+2432 WEDPAAW
-2439 VIDTYPWSTTPTP
+2439 VIDTYPWSATPTP
-2452 ADWPPL
+2452 SEWPPL

-2468 DGYSAPREGLRKEPA
+2468 DGYSAPREGVRKEPP
-2483 QSDGDADP
+2483 QSDSDADP

>member
-1 MPAILVAS
+1 
-9 KMKSGLPK
+9 
-17 PRPVHSALPIPQVQ
+17 
-31 TRPSGLAL
+31 
-39 PTPSLKPPLHS
+39 
-50 HVPAAGQQQVGWGP
+50 
-64 PRTGAPGSEL
+64 
-74 SGDTQIYTDWA
+74 
-85 NHYLAKSGHKRLI
+85 
-98 KDLQTD
+98 
-104 VTDGVLLAEIIQV
+104 
-117 VANEKIDDINGCPKS
+117 
-132 RSQMIENINACLSFL
+132 MIENIDACLSFL

-180 KQQQQHQQAHRQSSH
+180 KQQQQQAQRQNSQPTL
-195 PPAPPAAPPPSAHP
+195 PPTAQSQSTHP
-209 PLSQQSSAPAQLG
+209 PLSQQISAPAQLSHS
-222 GLSPHGTPALTA
+222 LHGTPAITA
-234 QTQRAAQAEMQSRDG
+234 QKAAQAEMQSRDG
-249 SQSKLLKFSLGQK
+249 CQSKLLKFSLGQK
-262 KSSRLPGPTARVSTA
+262 KTSRLPGPTSRVSTA
-277 GGDITPRGPVSAAG
+277 GSDIPPRGSVSAAG
-291 NRRSQGFTDKTK
+291 NRRSQGFSDKTK
-303 ATSHLHKESSE
+303 VNSHLNKDSSE
-314 GMTSQPSVMTEHP
+314 GMTSQPLVMTEHAPSSAVTVSSSTSIPAATSTVIP
-327 PSSSVTF
+327 PSSST
-334 GTSTSIPSA
+334 
-343 TTALVP
+343 
-349 PSSSSSSSS
+349 
-358 SAIPQPN
+358 AIPQPN
-365 SNNNKPWRSKS
+365 SKPWRGKAT
-376 MSSKH
+376 SSKH
-381 TSSSSSSSSTSSSA
+381 TSSNSSSSISTPSSA
-395 MLSVKQ
+395 MQSVKD
-401 EKESSGKAAPAT
+401 KDTSSKTTPAT
-413 EAPAKV
+413 EPPPKV
-419 VGQKSMLEKLK
+419 VTQKSMLEKLK
-430 LFNSKGGSKSSTSS
+430 LFNSKGGSKSSSISS
-444 SSGAGAQMDGTALA
+444 SNGVGPQIDNAVPARQLGAGQ
-458 RQPGG
+458 
-463 GPVERAEAGSNTD
+463 VERAEAGSNTD
-476 PLEEADGNARPGLN
+476 PLEEEDGNVRPGLN
-490 GTSNGTAHGAAPSLG
+490 GTSNGNAYGAASSSG
-505 PTVATTTSS
+505 TTVSTTASS

-534 KSSVKGPEKDKE
+534 KGSVKGPEKDKDKE
-546 RGKEKD
+546 KGKEKEKE
-552 KGKEVGKRVSV
+552 KGKEVGKRTSV
-563 PDRIELRGEEPKE
+563 PDRTELRGEEPKE
-576 EVVTV
+576 EVVPV
-581 SAETDSSNKRT
+581 ALDADSNKRT

-600 KGSKVAKK
+600 KGGKVAKK
-608 ESSAPAHS
+608 ESSTPAHS

-624 VPGAGGKASS
+624 PPGVGGKASS
-634 AGGKEAGERPRSM
+634 VKEAGERPRSM

-659 LDRDRDRDSRHSSST
+659 LDRDRDSRHSSST
-674 SSLASTEGKAQQAH
+674 SSLASTEGKTSTAP
-688 GAALVAGGGATQST
+688 VAGGGTTQST

-729 MYRSQTDGEG
+729 MYRSQTDSEG
-739 IMHTETGSGGRGGDI
+739 TVNTETDSGGRGGDI
-754 AFTKSSQPSIE
+754 SFTKTSQTSIE

-804 STLETTFDGNVTT
+804 STLETTFDSSITT
-817 EVSGGSTSGGGG
+817 DIGSGGGTCSGSNNSGG
-829 GRSILSITSTRP
+829 GRGILSLTSARS
-841 SLTSWRLGQSSPRLQ
+841 SLSSWRLGQSSPRLQ
-856 AGDAPSMGNSYGGRV
+856 AGDAPSMGNGYGGRV
-871 AGGQGGRYLYPGPLR
+871 VGGQGGRYLYPGNLR

-894 AICSV
+894 ALCSV
-899 DLGDRAGEDIDLEGI
+899 DLGDRAGEDMDLDGI
-914 AMDVTGYMSDGDVLS
+914 PVEVTGYMSDGDVLS
-929 KNAARTDDVNS
+929 KNAVRADDVTS

-965 RETLHRNTSS
+965 RETLHRNASS

-1014 PAAQRKALNGQPVT
+1014 PAAQRKGLSTQPVT
-1028 DAEKHSASTAVHQ
+1028 DAEKHSASSPAHQ
-1041 AWSGDEVKR
+1041 TWSGDEVKR
-1050 SDGGSDS
+1050 PDGGSDS
-1057 GVRMESASKWS
+1057 GVRMDSGSKWS

-1073 DISDESDKGS
+1073 DISDESDKGGS

-1097 RGVSTQVGVTSPR
+1097 RGMSTQVGVTSPR
-1110 TKSTSSTCSSGSV
+1110 TKSTSSTGSTGSV
-1123 TLKTH
+1123 SHKTH
-1128 STGKT
+1128 SSGKT
-1133 DDVKVSEKGRLSPR
+1133 DDVKVSEKGRRSPR
-1147 SNGLQRSPSD
+1147 SNGLHRSPSD

-1163 DEAKKQVIS
+1163 DEAKKQTIPTNRTP
-1172 AGRTLTTHAVSDH
+1172 AANTLTNTASDLHTQTHA
-1185 HFQTHTLTSRTP
+1185 LASRTP

-1202 FKKQASG
+1202 FKKQGPG
-1209 MVTMVTGSGATITSG
+1209 MVTMVTASGATITSG

-1235 ARSLVGGLKSGG
+1235 ARSLSGGLKAGG
-1247 QDGGSAHGHHDDGFL
+1247 QDGGTVLGHHDDGFL
-1262 HMSARST
+1262 PMSARST
-1269 LQYRSLPRPSRSGAA
+1269 LQYRSLPRPRRSGAA

-1304 SHGKNIAKANGAGGG
+1304 SHGKNSISMAKANGSTG
-1319 VLLAN
+1319 LLAN

-1340 GAMMQSGGASTV
+1340 GVAMQSGGAATV

-1385 KNSTV
+1385 K
-1390 ISNPHATMNPASTL
+1390 
-1404 LESPGGGL
+1404 
-1412 GGGDSETSSPLFG
+1412 
-1425 GRALGSG
+1425 
-1432 TGTLGSEQA
+1432 
-1441 SSPGSVYSSTGPSNS
+1441 S
-1456 LTWGTT
+1456 LT
-1462 LSSSSAQSREGTLG
+1462 L
-1476 GHGGTGSLGYPS
+1476 
-1488 VSSMHT
+1488 
-1494 SSESIDMSLGSAGG
+1494 
-1508 GGGHGTHR
+1508 
-1516 EDTLSAL
+1516 
-1523 GRTGSIKTGMSES
+1523 
-1536 PLSSPTASP
+1536 
-1545 KFSRNTLPRK
+1545 
-1555 QDSGPHCGRNTLPKK
+1555 
-1570 GLRYAP
+1570 
-1576 SAQLRSHEE
+1576 
-1585 ARDWLRSHSTSGL
+1585 
-1598 QDSASNSP
+1598 
-1606 FSPGSSL
+1606 
-1613 TSPSG
+1613 
-1618 TRFNFAQLA
+1618 
-1627 SSPTSAAQINL
+1627 
-1638 AGVRNNSLTNQDVS
+1638 
-1652 FDPCG
+1652 
-1657 DTRLRNSCM
+1657 
-1666 SLDEKTRT
+1666 
-1674 MSRSGS
+1674 
-1680 FRDGFEEVHGS
+1680 
-1691 SLSLVSST
+1691 
-1699 SSIYSTNEEKS
+1699 
-1710 QSEIRKLR
+1710 
-1718 RELDAS
+1718 
-1724 QEKVSALT
+1724 
-1732 TQLSANAHLVAAFE
+1732 
-1746 QSLGNMTIRL
+1746 
-1756 KSLTM
+1756 

-1795 NNPELTPKGDR
+1795 NTPELAPKGDR
-1806 TVGSNGGSQQ
+1806 TAGSNGSPH

-1826 LRIRRQHSSDSVSSI
+1826 LRIKRQHSSDSVSSV

-1854 DVDAKNK
+1854 DADAKNK

-1910 TTAAGHMLR
+1910 TSATGHVLR

-1927 SDCLDSEAETVMQL
+1927 SECLDSEAETVMQL

-1975 MQGEIEKLKYEN
+1975 MQLEIEKLKAEN

-1994 QGCSRAGSLASIS
+1994 QGSRTGSQASIS
-2007 SSSTPQHTHTQT
+2007 SSPPPHTHSHT
-2019 PGPGPGLPQH
+2019 PGPGPGLSQH

-2051 GGMRKEGRH
+2051 GGRKEGRH
-2060 VRIVVSLDEDSK
+2060 VKIVVSLDEDDK
-2072 WGEEGRPRD
+2072 WGKEARARP

-2102 RRLFKEYISHV
+2102 RRLFKEYITHV
-2113 DPVTQLGLTSDSVE
+2113 DPMSQLGLSSDSVQ

-2132 DIHRLSNPGSAHT
+2132 EIHRPSSPSAANT

-2150 CGYLVGDSNT
+2150 CGYLVGDNT

-2165 KGVSSDSVD
+2165 KGASSENVD
-2174 SLVFNTLI
+2174 SLVFDTLI

-2209 KTHMANQ
+2209 KTYLANQ
-2216 LSRHLLLQEGRP
+2216 LSRHLLLLEGRP
-2228 LTPHAVV
+2228 LTPNAVV

-2249 YLSGLAEQCGGG
+2249 YLSGLAEQCSSV
-2261 SGLESPLVVILDN
+2261 SGAESPLVVILDN
-2274 LHHVG
+2274 LHHVS

-2286 GLFNCKYQ
+2286 GLFNCNYQ
-2294 RCPYI
+2294 HSPYI

-2305 ATSSSPNLQLHHN
+2305 ATSSAPNLQLHHN

-2324 ANHMEPVKG
+2324 VNHMEPVKG

-2340 RKLIEVEI
+2340 RKLIEMEI
-2348 SSRTRNVELVKIIDW
+2348 SSRTRSMELVKIIDW
-2363 IPRVWQ
+2363 VPRVWH

-2376 AHSSSDVTIGPRL
+2376 THSSSDVTIGPRL

-2432 WEDPAHW
+2432 WEDPAAW
-2439 VIDTYPWSTTPTP
+2439 VIDTYPWSATPP
-2452 ADWPPL
+2452 PGDWPPL

-2468 DGYSAPREGLRKEPA
+2468 DGYSAPREGIRKEPP
-2483 QSDGDADP
+2483 QSDSDADP

>member
-17 PRPVHSALPIPQVQ
+17 PKPVHSALPIPQNHS
-31 TRPSGLAL
+31 RPSALAL
-39 PTPSLKPPLHS
+39 PAAPLKTHIPSP
-50 HVPAAGQQQVGWGP
+50 GQQVGAGP
-64 PRTGAPGSEL
+64 PRSITLSE
-74 SGDTQIYTDWA
+74 DREDCQIYTDWA

-104 VTDGVLLAEIIQV
+104 VADGVLLAEIIQV
-117 VANEKIDDINGCPKS
+117 VANEKIGDINGCPKS
-132 RSQMIENINACLSFL
+132 RSQMIENIDTCLSFL
-147 AAKGVNIQGLSAEEI
+147 AAKGVNIQGLSSEEI

-180 KQQQQHQQAHRQSSH
+180 KQQQQHAQRQTSQPSV
-195 PPAPPAAPPPSAHP
+195 PPRAQPQGAHP

-222 GLSPHGTPALTA
+222 HSTHGTPTLTA
-234 QTQRAAQAEMQSRDG
+234 QKAAQAEMQSR
-249 SQSKLLKFSLGQK
+249 
-262 KSSRLPGPTARVSTA
+262 LPGPSARVSTA
-277 GGDITPRGPVSAAG
+277 GGDIPPRGSVSAAG
-291 NRRSQGFTDKTK
+291 NRRSQGFSDKTK
-303 ATSHLHKESSE
+303 ANSLTTCPSPRSNPTGAYSSE
-314 GMTSQPSVMTEHP
+314 GMTSQPLVMTEHIPP
-327 PSSSVTF
+327 PSSLS
-334 GTSTSIPSA
+334 S
-343 TTALVP
+343 
-349 PSSSSSSSS
+349 PSSSSSST
-358 SAIPQPN
+358 AIPQPSSSSN
-365 SNNNKPWRSKS
+365 SSKPWRSKS
-376 MSSKH
+376 VSSKH
-381 TSSSSSSSSTSSSA
+381 ISPSPSSTGSSA
-395 MLSVKQ
+395 MQSVKQ
-401 EKESSGKAAPAT
+401 EKDTSCKA
-413 EAPAKV
+413 EAPPKV
-419 VGQKSMLEKLK
+419 VAQKSMLEKLK
-430 LFNSKGGSKSSTSS
+430 LFNSKGSSKSSTSS
-444 SSGAGAQMDGTALA
+444 NGAAAQ
-458 RQPGG
+458 
-463 GPVERAEAGSNTD
+463 TD
-476 PLEEADGNARPGLN
+476 SAPPA
-490 GTSNGTAHGAAPSLG
+490 SNGTAYGAAPPAG
-505 PTVATTTSS
+505 TTVSTTASS

-534 KSSVKGPEKDKE
+534 KGSIKSTEKDKE
-546 RGKEKD
+546 KGKEKE
-552 KGKEVGKRVSV
+552 KEKAKEAGKRISV
-563 PDRIELRGEEPKE
+563 PERTELRGDELKE
-576 EVVTV
+576 EVAPVAV
-581 SAETDSSNKRT
+581 DTDSSNKRT
-592 SKIASFIP
+592 SKITSFIP
-600 KGSKVAKK
+600 KGGKVAKK
-608 ESSAPAHS
+608 ESSTPAHS

-624 VPGAGGKASS
+624 APGVGGKASS
-634 AGGKEAGERPRSM
+634 VKEAGERPRSM
-647 RLGGGLAMHRGP
+647 RLGGGLGMHRGP
-659 LDRDRDRDSRHSSST
+659 LDRDRDSRHSSST
-674 SSLASTEGKAQQAH
+674 SSLASTEGKSSASP
-688 GAALVAGGGATQST
+688 VAGGGTTQST
-702 ASNTVSVQLPQTQ
+702 ASNTISVQLPQTQ

-729 MYRSQTDGEG
+729 MYRSQTDGEETG
-739 IMHTETGSGGRGGDI
+739 NLETGSGGRGGDVC
-754 AFTKSSQPSIE
+754 FTKTSQLSTE
-765 DLSGED
+765 DLSAED

-804 STLETTFDGNVTT
+804 SLFLYVSTTFFLKW
-817 EVSGGSTSGGGG
+817 
-829 GRSILSITSTRP
+829 GRSSILSLTSARP
-841 SLTSWRLGQSSPRLQ
+841 SLSSWRLGHSSPRLQ
-856 AGDAPSMGNSYGGRV
+856 AGDAPSMGNSYGGGGRV
-871 AGGQGGRYLYPGPLR
+871 AGGQTGRYLYPGHLR

-899 DLGDRAGEDIDLEGI
+899 DLGDRAGEDIDLDGI
-914 AMDVTGYMSDGDVLS
+914 AVDVTGYMSDGDVLN
-929 KNAARTDDVNS
+929 KNATRPDDVAS

-1014 PAAQRKALNGQPVT
+1014 PAAKRKGLNPVT
-1028 DAEKHSASTAVHQ
+1028 DAEKHSASTVVHQ

-1050 SDGGSDS
+1050 PDGGSN
-1057 GVRMESASKWS
+1057 GRAKMESGSKWS

-1073 DISDESDKGS
+1073 DVSDESDKGSS

-1097 RGVSTQVGVTSPR
+1097 RGMSTQVGVTSPR
-1110 TKSTSSTCSSGSV
+1110 TKSTSSSSG
-1123 TLKTH
+1123 LKTH
-1128 STGKT
+1128 SSGKT
-1133 DDVKVSEKGRLSPR
+1133 DDVKVSEKGHLSPR
-1147 SNGLQRSPSD
+1147 ANSLHRSPSD

-1163 DEAKKQVIS
+1163 DEAKKQTIP
-1172 AGRTLTTHAVSDH
+1172 
-1185 HFQTHTLTSRTP
+1185 TSRTS
-1197 TSTFG
+1197 TTNVLATFG
-1202 FKKQASG
+1202 FKKQGHG
-1209 MVTMVTGSGATITSG
+1209 MVTMVTASGATITSG

-1235 ARSLVGGLKSGG
+1235 ARSLAGGLKSGG
-1247 QDGGSAHGHHDDGFL
+1247 QDGSSMLGHHDDGFL
-1262 HMSARST
+1262 PMSARST

-1304 SHGKNIAKANGAGGG
+1304 THGKNSIGMAKANGSGGP
-1319 VLLAN
+1319 LAN

-1331 VSEIDNLRS
+1331 VSEIDSLR
-1340 GAMMQSGGASTV
+1340 GGVGMQSGGAATV

-1367 LFGGKPSKQAP
+1367 LFGGKPCKPAP

-1390 ISNPHATMNPASTL
+1390 IFNPHATMNHVGTV
-1404 LESPGGGL
+1404 LESPDGGP
-1412 GGGDSETSSPLFG
+1412 GGVDSETSSPLLPLMFK
-1425 GRALGSG
+1425 
-1432 TGTLGSEQA
+1432 TLLPPPPQA

-1462 LSSSSAQSREGTLG
+1462 FSSSSAQSREST
-1476 GHGGTGSLGYPS
+1476 
-1488 VSSMHT
+1488 SMHT
-1494 SSESIDMSLGSAGG
+1494 SSESIDMSLGSGA
-1508 GGGHGTHR
+1508 HR

-1523 GRTGSIKTGMSES
+1523 GRASSAKTGMSES
-1536 PLSSPTASP
+1536 PLSSPSASP
-1545 KFSRNTLPRK
+1545 LFSRNTLPRK
-1555 QDSGPHCGRNTLPKK
+1555 QDRYGPSP
-1570 GLRYAP
+1570 
-1576 SAQLRSHEE
+1576 QLRSHEE
-1585 ARDWLRSHSTSGL
+1585 SRDWLRSHSTSGL
-1598 QDSASNSP
+1598 QESVSNSP
-1606 FSPGSSL
+1606 FSPSSSL

-1618 TRFNFAQLA
+1618 TRFNFGQLA

-1638 AGVRNNSLTNQDVS
+1638 TGLRNNSLTNQEVS
-1652 FDPCG
+1652 FDPCT
-1657 DTRLRNSCM
+1657 DNRLRNSCM

-1699 SSIYSTNEEKS
+1699 SSIYST
-1710 QSEIRKLR
+1710 IRKLR
-1718 RELDAS
+1718 RELDCS

-1756 KSLTM
+1756 KSLTL

-1795 NNPELTPKGDR
+1795 NTPELTPRGDR
-1806 TVGSNGGSQQ
+1806 TGTGQ
-1816 QQQQQHQQPD
+1816 
-1826 LRIRRQHSSDSVSSI
+1826 RYTKRQHSSDSVSSV

-1854 DVDAKNK
+1854 DTDAKNK

-1910 TTAAGHMLR
+1910 SSVNSHMLR
-1919 NTHSNTLL
+1919 NTHSNSL
-1927 SDCLDSEAETVMQL
+1927 SECLDSEAETVMQL

-1975 MQGEIEKLKYEN
+1975 MQVEIEKLKVEN
-1987 DRLKLES
+1987 DRLKVENQGSRMGS
-1994 QGCSRAGSLASIS
+1994 QASVS
-2007 SSSTPQHTHTQT
+2007 SSPPRHHTHGQAQGT
-2019 PGPGPGLPQH
+2019 GPGLSQH

-2038 TSLDMLLDDTGGE
+2038 TSLDMLLDDTGGD

-2060 VRIVVSLDEDSK
+2060 VKMVVSLDEATK
-2072 WGEEGRPRD
+2072 WGEEGRPRQ

-2102 RRLFKEYISHV
+2102 RRLFKEYVTHV
-2113 DPVTQLGLTSDSVE
+2113 DPVSQLGLSSDSVE

-2132 DIHRLSNPGSAHT
+2132 DIHRPSIPKAAHT

-2160 INIQL
+2160 INIRL
-2165 KGVSSDSVD
+2165 KGVRSENVD
-2174 SLVFNTLI
+2174 SLVFDTLI

-2209 KTHMANQ
+2209 KTYLANQ
-2216 LSRHLLLQEGRP
+2216 LSRHLLLLEGRP

-2249 YLSGLAEQCGGG
+2249 YLSGLAEQCSGVPG
-2261 SGLESPLVVILDN
+2261 SDSPLVVILDN
-2274 LHHVG
+2274 LHHVS

-2286 GLFNCKYQ
+2286 GVFNCNYQ
-2294 RCPYI
+2294 HCPYI

-2305 ATSSSPNLQLHHN
+2305 ATSSAPNLQLHHN

-2324 ANHMEPVKG
+2324 ANHVEPVKG
-2333 FLGRYLR
+2333 FLGRHLR
-2340 RKLIEVEI
+2340 RKLIETEI
-2348 SSRTRNVELVKIIDW
+2348 GSRTRNTELVRIIDW
-2363 IPRVWQ
+2363 MPRVWH

-2376 AHSSSDVTIGPRL
+2376 THSSSDVTIGPRL

-2427 GRRAA
+2427 GRRAV
-2432 WEDPAHW
+2432 WEDPAAW
-2439 VIDTYPWSTTPTP
+2439 VIDTYPWSATSTP

-2468 DGYSAPREGLRKEPA
+2468 DGYSAPREGVRKEPP
-2483 QSDGDADP
+2483 QSDSDADP

-2511 DSDSNSNSHQD
+2511 DSDSNSNGHHD
-2522 DILDSSLES
+2522 DILDTSLES

>member
-1 MPAILVAS
+1 MAENGS
-9 KMKSGLPK
+9 
-17 PRPVHSALPIPQVQ
+17 R
-31 TRPSGLAL
+31 R
-39 PTPSLKPPLHS
+39 
-50 HVPAAGQQQVGWGP
+50 VPA
-64 PRTGAPGSEL
+64 RSYSRFSCENYKL
-74 SGDTQIYTDWA
+74 IYTDWA

-104 VTDGVLLAEIIQV
+104 VADGVLLAEIIQV
-117 VANEKIDDINGCPKS
+117 VANEKIGDINGCPKS
-132 RSQMIENINACLSFL
+132 RSQMIENIDACLSFL
-147 AAKGVNIQGLSAEEI
+147 AAKGVNIQGLSSEEI

-180 KQQQQHQQAHRQSSH
+180 KQQQQHAQRQKCQPSL
-195 PPAPPAAPPPSAHP
+195 PPSAQPQGTHP

-222 GLSPHGTPALTA
+222 HSTHGTPALTA
-234 QTQRAAQAEMQSRDG
+234 QKAAQAEMQSRDG

-262 KSSRLPGPTARVSTA
+262 KTSRLPGPSARVSTA
-277 GGDITPRGPVSAAG
+277 GGDIPPRGSVSAAG
-291 NRRSQGFTDKTK
+291 NRRSQGFSDKTK
-303 ATSHLHKESSE
+303 ANSHLNKDSSE
-314 GMTSQPSVMTEHP
+314 GMTSQPSVMTEHA
-327 PSSSVTF
+327 PSSAVTVSS
-334 GTSTSIPSA
+334 STSIPAATSA
-343 TTALVP
+343 QNP
-349 PSSSSSSSS
+349 PPTSLSSTSSST
-358 SAIPQPN
+358 AIPQPN
-365 SNNNKPWRSKS
+365 SSSKPWRSKS
-376 MSSKH
+376 ISSKH
-381 TSSSSSSSSTSSSA
+381 ISPSPSSTSSPASA
-395 MLSVKQ
+395 MQSVKQ
-401 EKESSGKAAPAT
+401 EKDASCKA
-413 EAPAKV
+413 EAPPKV
-419 VGQKSMLEKLK
+419 VAQKSMLEKLK
-430 LFNSKGGSKSSTSS
+430 LFNSKGSSKSSTSS
-444 SSGAGAQMDGTALA
+444 NGAGAQTDNAAPA
-458 RQPGG
+458 RQLGAVQ
-463 GPVERAEAGSNTD
+463 VERAETGSNTE
-476 PLEEADGNARPGLN
+476 PLEEDD
-490 GTSNGTAHGAAPSLG
+490 SNGTAYGAAPSAG
-505 PTVATTTSS
+505 TTVPITASS

-534 KSSVKGPEKDKE
+534 KSSIKSTEKDKE
-546 RGKEKD
+546 KGKE
-552 KGKEVGKRVSV
+552 KGKEVGKRISA
-563 PDRIELRGEEPKE
+563 PDRTELRGDELKE
-576 EVVTV
+576 EVAPV
-581 SAETDSSNKRT
+581 AEDTDSSNKRT
-592 SKIASFIP
+592 SKITSFIP
-600 KGSKVAKK
+600 KGGKVAKK
-608 ESSAPAHS
+608 ESSTPAHS

-624 VPGAGGKASS
+624 APGVGGKASS
-634 AGGKEAGERPRSM
+634 VKEAGERPRSM

-659 LDRDRDRDSRHSSST
+659 LDRDRDSRHSSST
-674 SSLASTEGKAQQAH
+674 SSLASTEGKSSASP
-688 GAALVAGGGATQST
+688 VAGGGSTQST
-702 ASNTVSVQLPQTQ
+702 ASNTISVQLPQTQ

-729 MYRSQTDGEG
+729 MYRSQTDGEETG
-739 IMHTETGSGGRGGDI
+739 GVETGSGGRGGDGSL
-754 AFTKSSQPSIE
+754 TKTSQLSIE

-804 STLETTFDGNVTT
+804 STLETTFDGSVTT
-817 EVSGGSTSGGGG
+817 DVSGGGGGGGGSSTSGG
-829 GRSILSITSTRP
+829 GRSILSLTPSRP
-841 SLTSWRLGQSSPRLQ
+841 SLSSWRLGHSSPRLQ
-856 AGDAPSMGNSYGGRV
+856 AGDAPSLGNSYAGRV
-871 AGGQGGRYLYPGPLR
+871 VGGPTGRYLYPGHLR

-899 DLGDRAGEDIDLEGI
+899 DLGDRAGEDIDLDGI
-914 AMDVTGYMSDGDVLS
+914 AVDVTGYMSDGDVLS
-929 KNAARTDDVNS
+929 KNAARTDDVAS

-1014 PAAQRKALNGQPVT
+1014 PAAKRKGLNAQPVT
-1028 DAEKHSASTAVHQ
+1028 DAEKHSASTVVHQ

-1050 SDGGSDS
+1050 PDGGSDS
-1057 GVRMESASKWS
+1057 RVRMESGSKWS

-1073 DISDESDKGS
+1073 DVSDESDKGGS

-1097 RGVSTQVGVTSPR
+1097 RGMSTQVGVTSPR
-1110 TKSTSSTCSSGSV
+1110 TKSSSSTGSTSSGGLKAHSS
-1123 TLKTH
+1123 
-1128 STGKT
+1128 GKT

-1147 SNGLQRSPSD
+1147 PNGLHRSPSD

-1163 DEAKKQVIS
+1163 DEAKKQTIPTS
-1172 AGRTLTTHAVSDH
+1172 RTSTANVLTHTVSDPH
-1185 HFQTHTLTSRTP
+1185 SQTHTHSSHTSHTSHTSRTP

-1202 FKKQASG
+1202 YKKQGHG
-1209 MVTMVTGSGATITSG
+1209 MVTMVTASGATITSG

-1235 ARSLVGGLKSGG
+1235 ARSLAGGLKAGG
-1247 QDGGSAHGHHDDGFL
+1247 QDGASMLGHHDDGFL
-1262 HMSARST
+1262 PMSARST

-1304 SHGKNIAKANGAGGG
+1304 THGKNSIGMTKANGSGG
-1319 VLLAN
+1319 LLAN

-1340 GAMMQSGGASTV
+1340 GVGMQSGGAATV

-1367 LFGGKPSKQAP
+1367 LFGGKPCKQAP

-1390 ISNPHATMNPASTL
+1390 ISNPHATMNHVGTV
-1404 LESPGGGL
+1404 LESPDGGL
-1412 GGGDSETSSPLFG
+1412 GGVESETSSPLFG
-1425 GRALGSG
+1425 GRVQGIG
-1432 TGTLGSEQA
+1432 MGTLGSEQA

-1462 LSSSSAQSREGTLG
+1462 FSSSSAQSRESTLG
-1476 GHGGTGSLGYPS
+1476 GHGGAGSMGYPS

-1494 SSESIDMSLGSAGG
+1494 SSESIDMSLGS
-1508 GGGHGTHR
+1508 GGHGAHR

-1523 GRTGSIKTGMSES
+1523 GRTGSAKTGMSES
-1536 PLSSPTASP
+1536 PLSSPSASP
-1545 KFSRNTLPRK
+1545 LFSRNTLPRK
-1555 QDSGPHCGRNTLPKK
+1555 QDRGPHCGRNTLPKK
-1570 GLRYAP
+1570 GLRYGP
-1576 SAQLRSHEE
+1576 PPQMRGHEE

-1598 QDSASNSP
+1598 QESASNSP
-1606 FSPGSSL
+1606 FSPSSSL

-1618 TRFNFAQLA
+1618 TRFNFGQLA
-1627 SSPTSAAQINL
+1627 SSPTSAAQITL
-1638 AGVRNNSLTNQDVS
+1638 TGLRNNSLTNQEAS
-1652 FDPCG
+1652 FDPCS
-1657 DTRLRNSCM
+1657 DNRLRNSCM

-1756 KSLTM
+1756 KSLTL

-1795 NNPELTPKGDR
+1795 NTPELTPRRER
-1806 TVGSNGGSQQ
+1806 TAGSNGSP
-1816 QQQQQHQQPD
+1816 QQHNQQPD
-1826 LRIRRQHSSDSVSSI
+1826 LRIRRQHSSDSVSSV

-1854 DVDAKNK
+1854 DTDAKNK

-1910 TTAAGHMLR
+1910 STAHSHMLR
-1919 NTHSNTLL
+1919 NTHSNSLL
-1927 SDCLDSEAETVMQL
+1927 SECLDSEAETVMQL

-1975 MQGEIEKLKYEN
+1975 MQVEIEKLKSEN
-1987 DRLKLES
+1987 DRLKVENQGSRMGS
-1994 QGCSRAGSLASIS
+1994 QASIS
-2007 SSSTPQHTHTQT
+2007 SSPPHHTHSQAQGT
-2019 PGPGPGLPQH
+2019 GPGLSQH

-2038 TSLDMLLDDTGGE
+2038 TSLDMLLDDTGGD

-2060 VRIVVSLDEDSK
+2060 VKMVVSLDEHSK
-2072 WGEEGRPRD
+2072 WGEEGRPRH

-2102 RRLFKEYISHV
+2102 RRLFKEYITHV
-2113 DPVTQLGLTSDSVE
+2113 DPVSQLGLSSDSVE

-2132 DIHRLSNPGSAHT
+2132 DIHRPSIPKAAQT

-2160 INIQL
+2160 INIRL
-2165 KGVSSDSVD
+2165 KGVSSKNVD
-2174 SLVFNTLI
+2174 SLVFDTLI

-2209 KTHMANQ
+2209 KTYLANQ
-2216 LSRHLLLQEGRP
+2216 LSRHLLLLEGRP

-2249 YLSGLAEQCGGG
+2249 YLSGLAEQC
-2261 SGLESPLVVILDN
+2261 SGVPGADSPLVVILDN
-2274 LHHVG
+2274 LHHVS

-2286 GLFNCKYQ
+2286 GVFNCNYQ
-2294 RCPYI
+2294 HCPYI

-2305 ATSSSPNLQLHHN
+2305 ATSSAPNLQLHHN

-2324 ANHMEPVKG
+2324 ANHVEPVKG

-2340 RKLIEVEI
+2340 RKLIETEI
-2348 SSRTRNVELVKIIDW
+2348 GSRTRNMELVRIIDW
-2363 IPRVWQ
+2363 IPRVWH

-2376 AHSSSDVTIGPRL
+2376 THSSSDVTIGPRL

-2432 WEDPAHW
+2432 WENPAAW
-2439 VIDTYPWSTTPTP
+2439 VIDTYPWSATSTP

-2468 DGYSAPREGLRKEPA
+2468 DGYSAPREGVRKEPPL
-2483 QSDGDADP
+2483 SDSDADP

-2522 DILDSSLES
+2522 DILDTSLES

>member
-17 PRPVHSALPIPQVQ
+17 PKPVHSALPIPQ
-31 TRPSGLAL
+31 TPSRPSALAL
-39 PTPSLKPPLHS
+39 PPAPVKTHIPSL
-50 HVPAAGQQQVGWGP
+50 GQQVGSGP
-64 PRTGAPGSEL
+64 PKINASGSEA
-74 SGDTQIYTDWA
+74 GENTQIYTDWA

-132 RSQMIENINACLSFL
+132 RSQMIENIDACLSFL

-180 KQQQQHQQAHRQSSH
+180 KQQQQQAQRQNSQPSL
-195 PPAPPAAPPPSAHP
+195 PPTAQSQSAHP
-209 PLSQQSSAPAQLG
+209 PLSQQSSAPAQLSH
-222 GLSPHGTPALTA
+222 SPHGTPALTA
-234 QTQRAAQAEMQSRDG
+234 QKAAQAEMQSRDG

-262 KSSRLPGPTARVSTA
+262 KTSRLPGPTARVSTA
-277 GGDITPRGPVSAAG
+277 GGDIPPRGSVSAAG
-291 NRRSQGFTDKTK
+291 NRRSQGFSDKTK
-303 ATSHLHKESSE
+303 ANSHPNKDSSE
-314 GMTSQPSVMTEHP
+314 GTTSQPSVMTEHA
-327 PSSSVTF
+327 PSSAVTVSS
-334 GTSTSIPSA
+334 STSIPAATSA
-343 TTALVP
+343 LLP

-358 SAIPQPN
+358 SSSTAIPQPN
-365 SNNNKPWRSKS
+365 SNGKPWRSKS

-381 TSSSSSSSSTSSSA
+381 TSSPSPSSTSTSSSA
-395 MLSVKQ
+395 MQSVKQ
-401 EKESSGKAAPAT
+401 EKDASCKAAPAT
-413 EAPAKV
+413 EAPSKAV
-419 VGQKSMLEKLK
+419 TQKSMLEKLK
-430 LFNSKGGSKSSTSS
+430 LFNSKGGSKSSASS
-444 SSGAGAQMDGTALA
+444 SSNGVGAQTDNAAPARHLGAGQ
-458 RQPGG
+458 
-463 GPVERAEAGSNTD
+463 VEKAETGSNTD
-476 PLEEADGNARPGLN
+476 FPEEDDGNVRPGMN
-490 GTSNGTAHGAAPSLG
+490 GTSNGTPSGAAPSTG
-505 PTVATTTSS
+505 TTVSTTASS

-534 KSSVKGPEKDKE
+534 KSSVKGPEKDKDKE
-546 RGKEKD
+546 RGKEKEKEKD
-552 KGKEVGKRVSV
+552 KGKEVGKRTSV
-563 PDRIELRGEEPKE
+563 PDRTELRGEEPKE
-576 EVVTV
+576 EVSPVAV
-581 SAETDSSNKRT
+581 DTDSSNKRT

-600 KGSKVAKK
+600 KGGKMAKK
-608 ESSAPAHS
+608 ESSTPAHS

-624 VPGAGGKASS
+624 APGVGGKASS
-634 AGGKEAGERPRSM
+634 VKEAGERPRSM
-647 RLGGGLAMHRGP
+647 RLGGGLSMHRGAM
-659 LDRDRDRDSRHSSST
+659 DRDRDSRHSSST
-674 SSLASTEGKAQQAH
+674 SSLASTEGKSSTAP
-688 GAALVAGGGATQST
+688 VAGGGTTQST

-715 QHHSHPNTATVAPF
+715 QHHSHPNMATVAPF

-739 IMHTETGSGGRGGDI
+739 TANTETGSGGRGGDGS
-754 AFTKSSQPSIE
+754 FTKTSEPSIE

-804 STLETTFDGNVTT
+804 STLETTFDGSVTT
-817 EVSGGSTSGGGG
+817 DISSGGGCSGSSSG
-829 GRSILSITSTRP
+829 GGTNNSSGSRSILSLTSTRP
-841 SLTSWRLGQSSPRLQ
+841 SLSSWRLGQSSPRLQ
-856 AGDAPSMGNSYGGRV
+856 AGDAPSLGNGYSGRV
-871 AGGQGGRYLYPGPLR
+871 AGGQGGRYLYPGHLR

-894 AICSV
+894 ALCSV
-899 DLGDRAGEDIDLEGI
+899 DLGDRAGEDIDLDGI
-914 AMDVTGYMSDGDVLS
+914 AMEVTGYMSDGDVLS
-929 KNAARTDDVNS
+929 KNASRTDDVTS

-953 RLNRLPDSMAAV
+953 RLNRLPDSMTAV

-1014 PAAQRKALNGQPVT
+1014 PAAQRKGLNTQPVT
-1028 DAEKHSASTAVHQ
+1028 DAEKHSASTALHQ

-1050 SDGGSDS
+1050 PDGGSDS
-1057 GVRMESASKWS
+1057 GVRMEPGSKWS

-1073 DISDESDKGS
+1073 DISDESDKGGS

-1097 RGVSTQVGVTSPR
+1097 RGMSAQVGVTSPR
-1110 TKSTSSTCSSGSV
+1110 TKSTSSTGSTGSI

-1128 STGKT
+1128 SSGKT
-1133 DDVKVSEKGRLSPR
+1133 DDVKVSEKGRVSPR
-1147 SNGLQRSPSD
+1147 ANGLHRSPSD

-1163 DEAKKQVIS
+1163 DEAKKHSIS
-1172 AGRTLTTHAVSDH
+1172 SSRTPTTNALTHTVSDPH
-1185 HFQTHTLTSRTP
+1185 SQTHTLTSRTP

-1202 FKKQASG
+1202 FKKQGPG
-1209 MVTMVTGSGATITSG
+1209 MVTMVTASGATITSG

-1235 ARSLVGGLKSGG
+1235 ARSLAGSLKAGG
-1247 QDGGSAHGHHDDGFL
+1247 QDGGSALGHHDDGFL
-1262 HMSARST
+1262 PMSARST

-1304 SHGKNIAKANGAGGG
+1304 SHGKNSISIAKANGSGG
-1319 VLLAN
+1319 LLAN

-1331 VSEIDNLRS
+1331 VSEMDNLRS
-1340 GAMMQSGGASTV
+1340 GVTMQSGGAATV

-1367 LFGGKPSKQAP
+1367 LFGGKPGKQAP

-1390 ISNPHATMNPASTL
+1390 ISNPHATMNHVATV
-1404 LESPGGGL
+1404 LESPDAGL

-1432 TGTLGSEQA
+1432 MGTLGSEQA

-1462 LSSSSAQSREGTLG
+1462 FSSSSAQSRESTLG
-1476 GHGGTGSLGYPS
+1476 GHGGTGSVGYPS

-1494 SSESIDMSLGSAGG
+1494 SSESIDMSLGS
-1508 GGGHGTHR
+1508 GGHGTHR

-1523 GRTGSIKTGMSES
+1523 GRTGSVKTGMSES
-1536 PLSSPTASP
+1536 GT
-1545 KFSRNTLPRK
+1545 
-1555 QDSGPHCGRNTLPKK
+1555 HCGRNTLPKK
-1570 GLRYAP
+1570 GLRYGP
-1576 SAQLRSHEE
+1576 SPQLRSHEE

-1598 QDSASNSP
+1598 QESASNSP

-1618 TRFNFAQLA
+1618 TRFNFGQLA
-1627 SSPTSAAQINL
+1627 SSPTSAAQINI
-1638 AGVRNNSLTNQDVS
+1638 AGLRNNSLTNQDAP
-1652 FDPCG
+1652 FDPCS
-1657 DTRLRNSCM
+1657 DNRLRNSCM

-1756 KSLTM
+1756 KSLTL

-1795 NNPELTPKGDR
+1795 NTPELAPKGDR
-1806 TVGSNGGSQQ
+1806 TAGSNSSPQQ
-1816 QQQQQHQQPD
+1816 QQQNQQPD
-1826 LRIRRQHSSDSVSSI
+1826 LRIRRQHSSDSVSSV
-1841 ASATSHSSVGSNM
+1841 ASATSHSSVGSNL
-1854 DVDAKNK
+1854 DTDAKNK

-1910 TTAAGHMLR
+1910 TSSTSHMLR

-1927 SDCLDSEAETVMQL
+1927 SECLDSEAETVMQL

-1975 MQGEIEKLKYEN
+1975 MQVEIEKLKAEN
-1987 DRLKLES
+1987 DRLKLENQGSRTGS
-1994 QGCSRAGSLASIS
+1994 QASIS
-2007 SSSTPQHTHTQT
+2007 SSPPPHTNSQA
-2019 PGPGPGLPQH
+2019 PGPGLSQQ

-2060 VRIVVSLDEDSK
+2060 VKIVVSLDEDRK
-2072 WGEEGRPRD
+2072 WGEEGRPRH

-2102 RRLFKEYISHV
+2102 RRLFKEYITHV
-2113 DPVTQLGLTSDSVE
+2113 DPVSQLGLSSDSVE

-2132 DIHRLSNPGSAHT
+2132 EIHRHSSLSAAHT

-2160 INIQL
+2160 ISIQL
-2165 KGVSSDSVD
+2165 KGVSTENVD
-2174 SLVFNTLI
+2174 SLVFDTLI

-2209 KTHMANQ
+2209 KTYLANQ
-2216 LSRHLLLQEGRP
+2216 LSRHLLLLEGRP

-2249 YLSGLAEQCGGG
+2249 YLSGLAEQC
-2261 SGLESPLVVILDN
+2261 SGVPGVESPLVVILDN
-2274 LHHVG
+2274 LHHVS

-2286 GLFNCKYQ
+2286 GLFNCNYQ
-2294 RCPYI
+2294 HCPYI

-2305 ATSSSPNLQLHHN
+2305 ATSSAPNLQLHHN

-2340 RKLIEVEI
+2340 RKLIETEI
-2348 SSRTRNVELVKIIDW
+2348 GSRTRNMELVKIIDW
-2363 IPRVWQ
+2363 IPRVWH

-2376 AHSSSDVTIGPRL
+2376 THSSSDVTIGPRL

-2432 WEDPAHW
+2432 WEDPAAW
-2439 VIDTYPWSTTPTP
+2439 VIDTYPWSATPAP

-2468 DGYSAPREGLRKEPA
+2468 DGYSAPREGVRKEPP
-2483 QSDGDADP
+2483 QSDSDADP

>member
-17 PRPVHSALPIPQVQ
+17 PKPVHSALPIPQ
-31 TRPSGLAL
+31 TPSRPSALAL
-39 PTPSLKPPLHS
+39 PPAPLKTHIPSL
-50 HVPAAGQQQVGWGP
+50 GQQVGSRP
-64 PRTGAPGSEL
+64 PTVSRGN
-74 SGDTQIYTDWA
+74 IYTDWA

-132 RSQMIENINACLSFL
+132 RSQMIENIDACLSFL

-180 KQQQQHQQAHRQSSH
+180 KQQQQQAQRQNSQ
-195 PPAPPAAPPPSAHP
+195 PALPAQSQSAHP

-222 GLSPHGTPALTA
+222 HPPHGTPALPA
-234 QTQRAAQAEMQSRDG
+234 QKAAQAEMQSR
-249 SQSKLLKFSLGQK
+249 
-262 KSSRLPGPTARVSTA
+262 LPGPTTRVSTA
-277 GGDITPRGPVSAAG
+277 GGDIPPRGSVSAAG
-291 NRRSQGFTDKTK
+291 NRRSQGFSDKTK
-303 ATSHLHKESSE
+303 
-314 GMTSQPSVMTEHP
+314 GMTSQPSVMTEHAPSSAVTVSSSTSIPATTSTLIP
-327 PSSSVTF
+327 PSSST
-334 GTSTSIPSA
+334 
-343 TTALVP
+343 
-349 PSSSSSSSS
+349 
-358 SAIPQPN
+358 AIPQPN
-365 SNNNKPWRSKS
+365 SNSKPWRSKS
-376 MSSKH
+376 ASSKH
-381 TSSSSSSSSTSSSA
+381 TSSNSPTSTSPSPTA
-395 MLSVKQ
+395 MQSVKQ
-401 EKESSGKAAPAT
+401 EKDTSSKGAPST
-413 EAPAKV
+413 EAPPKAV
-419 VGQKSMLEKLK
+419 TQKSMLEKLK
-430 LFNSKGGSKSSTSS
+430 LFNSKGGSKSSTTSS
-444 SSGAGAQMDGTALA
+444 NGVLD
-458 RQPGG
+458 
-463 GPVERAEAGSNTD
+463 
-476 PLEEADGNARPGLN
+476 DGNVRPGLN
-490 GTSNGTAHGAAPSLG
+490 GTTGT
-505 PTVATTTSS
+505 TVSTTASS

-534 KSSVKGPEKDKE
+534 KGSVKGPEKDKE
-546 RGKEKD
+546 RGKEKEKDKD
-552 KGKEVGKRVSV
+552 KGKEVGKRTSV
-563 PDRIELRGEEPKE
+563 PDRTELRGEESKDE
-576 EVVTV
+576 AASTAVD
-581 SAETDSSNKRT
+581 ADGSNKRT

-600 KGSKVAKK
+600 KGGKVAKK
-608 ESSAPAHS
+608 ESSTTAHS

-624 VPGAGGKASS
+624 APGVGGKASS
-634 AGGKEAGERPRSM
+634 VKEAGERPRSM

-659 LDRDRDRDSRHSSST
+659 LDRDRDSRHSSST
-674 SSLASTEGKAQQAH
+674 SSLASTEGKSS
-688 GAALVAGGGATQST
+688 AAPVAGGGTTQST

-715 QHHSHPNTATVAPF
+715 QHHSHPNMATVAPF

-739 IMHTETGSGGRGGDI
+739 TVNAETGSGGRGGDVS
-754 AFTKSSQPSIE
+754 FTKTSQTSIE

-804 STLETTFDGNVTT
+804 STLETTFDSSVTT
-817 EVSGGSTSGGGG
+817 DISS
-829 GRSILSITSTRP
+829 RSILSLTSARP
-841 SLTSWRLGQSSPRLQ
+841 SLSSWRLGQSSPRLQ
-856 AGDAPSMGNSYGGRV
+856 AGDAPSLGNGYGGRAV
-871 AGGQGGRYLYPGPLR
+871 GSQGGRYLYPGHLR

-894 AICSV
+894 ALCSV
-899 DLGDRAGEDIDLEGI
+899 ELGDRAGEDIDLDGI
-914 AMDVTGYMSDGDVLS
+914 TMEVTGYMSDGDVLS
-929 KNAARTDDVNS
+929 KNAVRTDDVTS

-1014 PAAQRKALNGQPVT
+1014 PAAQRKGLNPVT

-1041 AWSGDEVKR
+1041 SWSGDEVKR
-1050 SDGGSDS
+1050 PDGGSDS
-1057 GVRMESASKWS
+1057 GVRMEPGSKWS

-1073 DISDESDKGS
+1073 DISDESDKGGS

-1097 RGVSTQVGVTSPR
+1097 RGMSTQVGVTSPR
-1110 TKSTSSTCSSGSV
+1110 TKSTGS
-1123 TLKTH
+1123 
-1128 STGKT
+1128 KT

-1147 SNGLQRSPSD
+1147 ANGLHRSPSD

-1163 DEAKKQVIS
+1163 DE
-1172 AGRTLTTHAVSDH
+1172 
-1185 HFQTHTLTSRTP
+1185 THTLTSRTP

-1202 FKKQASG
+1202 FKKQGPG
-1209 MVTMVTGSGATITSG
+1209 MVTMVTASGATITSG

-1235 ARSLVGGLKSGG
+1235 GRSLSGGLKAGG
-1247 QDGGSAHGHHDDGFL
+1247 QDGGSILGHHDDGFL
-1262 HMSARST
+1262 PMSARST

-1304 SHGKNIAKANGAGGG
+1304 SHGKNSISLAKANGSAG
-1319 VLLAN
+1319 LLAN

-1331 VSEIDNLRS
+1331 VSDIDNLRS
-1340 GAMMQSGGASTV
+1340 GAAMQSGGAATV

-1390 ISNPHATMNPASTL
+1390 ISNPHATMNHVATV
-1404 LESPGGGL
+1404 LESPDGGL
-1412 GGGDSETSSPLFG
+1412 AGLLSAPLHSFNIC
-1425 GRALGSG
+1425 SV
-1432 TGTLGSEQA
+1432 A

-1462 LSSSSAQSREGTLG
+1462 FSSSSVPSREGTLG
-1476 GHGGTGSLGYPS
+1476 GHGGTGSVGFPS

-1508 GGGHGTHR
+1508 GGGLSTHR

-1523 GRTGSIKTGMSES
+1523 GRTGSVKTGMSES
-1536 PLSSPTASP
+1536 PLSSPSASP
-1545 KFSRNTLPRK
+1545 IFSRNTLPRK
-1555 QDSGPHCGRNTLPKK
+1555 QDRFHVASVPFCVLVSTLTFSLTFCRYGPSP
-1570 GLRYAP
+1570 
-1576 SAQLRSHEE
+1576 QLRGHEE

-1618 TRFNFAQLA
+1618 TRFNFGQLA

-1638 AGVRNNSLTNQDVS
+1638 AGMRTNSLTNQDVP

-1657 DTRLRNSCM
+1657 DNRLRNSCM

-1699 SSIYSTNEEKS
+1699 SSIYST
-1710 QSEIRKLR
+1710 IRKLR

-1756 KSLTM
+1756 KSLTL

-1795 NNPELTPKGDR
+1795 NTPELAPKGDR
-1806 TVGSNGGSQQ
+1806 T
-1816 QQQQQHQQPD
+1816 D
-1826 LRIRRQHSSDSVSSI
+1826 LRIRRQHSSDSVSSV

-1854 DVDAKNK
+1854 DADAKNK

-1910 TTAAGHMLR
+1910 TSGTGHMLR

-1927 SDCLDSEAETVMQL
+1927 SECLDSEAETVMQL

-1975 MQGEIEKLKYEN
+1975 MQLEIEKLKAEN
-1987 DRLKLES
+1987 DRLKLENQGSRTGS
-1994 QGCSRAGSLASIS
+1994 QASIS
-2007 SSSTPQHTHTQT
+2007 SSPPPHTHSQN
-2019 PGPGPGLPQH
+2019 PGPGPGLSQH

-2060 VRIVVSLDEDSK
+2060 VKVVVSLDEDRK
-2072 WGEEGRPRD
+2072 WGEEGRTRH

-2102 RRLFKEYISHV
+2102 RRLFKEYITHV
-2113 DPVTQLGLTSDSVE
+2113 DPVSQLGLSSDSVQ

-2132 DIHRLSNPGSAHT
+2132 EIHRPSSPSAAHT

-2150 CGYLVGDSNT
+2150 CGYLVGDNT

-2165 KGVSSDSVD
+2165 KGVSSENVD
-2174 SLVFNTLI
+2174 SLVFDTLI

-2209 KTHMANQ
+2209 KTYLANQ
-2216 LSRHLLLQEGRP
+2216 LSRHLLLLEGRP
-2228 LTPHAVV
+2228 LTPNAVV

-2249 YLSGLAEQCGGG
+2249 YLSGLAEQCSSVPG
-2261 SGLESPLVVILDN
+2261 SDSPLVVILDN
-2274 LHHVG
+2274 LHHVS

-2286 GLFNCKYQ
+2286 GLFNCNYQ
-2294 RCPYI
+2294 HCPYI

-2305 ATSSSPNLQLHHN
+2305 ATSSAPNLQLHHN

-2340 RKLIEVEI
+2340 RKLIETEI
-2348 SSRTRNVELVKIIDW
+2348 GSRTRNMELVKIIDW
-2363 IPRVWQ
+2363 VPRVWH

-2376 AHSSSDVTIGPRL
+2376 THSSSDVTIGPRL

-2432 WEDPAHW
+2432 WEDPAAW
-2439 VIDTYPWSTTPTP
+2439 VIDSYPWSATPPP

-2468 DGYSAPREGLRKEPA
+2468 DGYSAPREGVRKEPP
-2483 QSDGDADP
+2483 QSDSDADP

-2522 DILDSSLES
+2522 DILDTSLES

>member
-17 PRPVHSALPIPQVQ
+17 PVHSARPIPQ
-31 TRPSGLAL
+31 THSRPSAPAL
-39 PTPSLKPPLHS
+39 LSAPIKTNAAPPG
-50 HVPAAGQQQVGWGP
+50 A
-64 PRTGAPGSEL
+64 APGSEEGED
-74 SGDTQIYTDWA
+74 SKIYTDWA

-104 VTDGVLLAEIIQV
+104 VADGVLLAEIIQV
-117 VANEKIDDINGCPKS
+117 VANERIGDINGCPKS
-132 RSQMIENINACLSFL
+132 RSQMIENIDACLSFL
-147 AAKGVNIQGLSAEEI
+147 AAKGVNIQGLSSEEI

-180 KQQQQHQQAHRQSSH
+180 KQQQQQQQQQQQHHHAQRQKSQPSL
-195 PPAPPAAPPPSAHP
+195 PPGARTQGTHP
-209 PLSQQSSAPAQLG
+209 PLSQQSSAPALLG
-222 GLSPHGTPALTA
+222 HSTHGTAA
-234 QTQRAAQAEMQSRDG
+234 QKAAQAEMQSR
-249 SQSKLLKFSLGQK
+249 
-262 KSSRLPGPTARVSTA
+262 LPGPSARVSTA
-277 GGDITPRGPVSAAG
+277 GGDVPPRGSVSAAG
-291 NRRSQGFTDKTK
+291 NRRSQGFSDKTK
-303 ATSHLHKESSE
+303 ANSQLNKDSSE
-314 GMTSQPSVMTEHP
+314 GKTSQPSAMTEHP
-327 PSSSVTF
+327 PSSAVTVSA
-334 GTSTSIPSA
+334 STSIPAA
-343 TTALVP
+343 TSTQIP
-349 PSSSSSSSS
+349 PPSSLSSSSSST
-358 SAIPQPN
+358 AIPQPN
-365 SNNNKPWRSKS
+365 SSGKPWRSKS
-376 MSSKH
+376 VSAKH
-381 TSSSSSSSSTSSSA
+381 ISPSPSSTSSPASA
-395 MLSVKQ
+395 VMSVKQ
-401 EKESSGKAAPAT
+401 EKDASCRA
-413 EAPAKV
+413 EAPPKV
-419 VGQKSMLEKLK
+419 VAQRSMLEKLK
-430 LFNSKGGSKSSTSS
+430 LFNSKGGSKSSTAST
-444 SSGAGAQMDGTALA
+444 GAAAQTDGGAPA
-458 RQPGG
+458 RQLAAAQ
-463 GPVERAEAGSNTD
+463 VERAEAGSNTE
-476 PLEEADGNARPGLN
+476 PLEEEDGNVRPGVN
-490 GTSNGTAHGAAPSLG
+490 GTSNGTSYAAPPSAG
-505 PTVATTTSS
+505 TTVSTTASS

-534 KSSVKGPEKDKE
+534 KGSVKSTEKDKE
-546 RGKEKD
+546 KGKE
-552 KGKEVGKRVSV
+552 KGKEVGKRISV
-563 PDRIELRGEEPKE
+563 PDRTELRGDELKE
-576 EVVTV
+576 EVAPVAV
-581 SAETDSSNKRT
+581 DTDSANKRT
-592 SKIASFIP
+592 SKITSFIP
-600 KGSKVAKK
+600 KGGKAAKK
-608 ESSAPAHS
+608 ESSTPAHS

-624 VPGAGGKASS
+624 APGVGGKASS
-634 AGGKEAGERPRSM
+634 GKEVGERPRSM
-647 RLGGGLAMHRGP
+647 RLAMHRGP

-674 SSLASTEGKAQQAH
+674 SSLASTEGKASASP
-688 GAALVAGGGATQST
+688 VAGGGTTQST
-702 ASNTVSVQLPQTQ
+702 ASNTISVQLPQTQ

-729 MYRSQTDGEG
+729 MYRSQTDGE
-739 IMHTETGSGGRGGDI
+739 ETGNTCGDGS
-754 AFTKSSQPSIE
+754 FTKTSQLSTE

-804 STLETTFDGNVTT
+804 STLETTFDGSVTT
-817 EVSGGSTSGGGG
+817 DVGGGGGGSGVSNSGGG
-829 GRSILSITSTRP
+829 GRSILSLTSSRP
-841 SLTSWRLGQSSPRLQ
+841 SLSSWRLGHSSPRLQ
-856 AGDAPSMGNSYGGRV
+856 AGDAPSMGNSYGGRA
-871 AGGQGGRYLYPGPLR
+871 AGGQAGRYLYPGHLR

-894 AICSV
+894 SV
-899 DLGDRAGEDIDLEGI
+899 DLGDKAGEDIDLDNI
-914 AMDVTGYMSDGDVLS
+914 AVDVTGYMSDGDVLS
-929 KNAARTDDVNS
+929 KNAARTDDVAS

-953 RLNRLPDSMAAV
+953 RLNRLPDSMTSV
-965 RETLHRNTSS
+965 RETLHRNASS

-1014 PAAQRKALNGQPVT
+1014 PAAQRKGLNAQPVT
-1028 DAEKHSASTAVHQ
+1028 DAEKRSASAAVHQ

-1050 SDGGSDS
+1050 PNGGSD
-1057 GVRMESASKWS
+1057 GRARMESGSKYS

-1073 DISDESDKGS
+1073 DISDESDKGGS
-1083 GRKTPSVSHTGSWR
+1083 GRKTPSASHTGSWR
-1097 RGVSTQVGVTSPR
+1097 RGMSTQVGVTSPR
-1110 TKSTSSTCSSGSV
+1110 TKSTSSAGSTNSSG
-1123 TLKTH
+1123 LKTH
-1128 STGKT
+1128 SSGKT
-1133 DDVKVSEKGRLSPR
+1133 DDVKVSEKGCLSPR
-1147 SNGLQRSPSD
+1147 PNGLQRSPSD

-1163 DEAKKQVIS
+1163 DEAKKQTTPTS
-1172 AGRTLTTHAVSDH
+1172 RTSTTNALTHAVSEPH
-1185 HFQTHTLTSRTP
+1185 PQTHSHTSRTP

-1202 FKKQASG
+1202 FKKQGHG
-1209 MVTMVTGSGATITSG
+1209 MVTMVTASGATITSG

-1235 ARSLVGGLKSGG
+1235 ARSLAGGLKAGG
-1247 QDGGSAHGHHDDGFL
+1247 QDGASMLGHHHHDDGFL
-1262 HMSARST
+1262 PMSARST
-1269 LQYRSLPRPSRSGAA
+1269 LQYRSLPRPSRAGAA
-1284 ARNGNRSSTS
+1284 ARHGNRSSTS

-1304 SHGKNIAKANGAGGG
+1304 AHGKNPVGLNKANGPGG
-1319 VLLAN
+1319 LLAN

-1331 VSEIDNLRS
+1331 VSEVDNLRS
-1340 GAMMQSGGASTV
+1340 GVGMQGGGAATV

-1367 LFGGKPSKQAP
+1367 LFGGKPCKQAP
-1378 VTTAENM
+1378 VTTTENM

-1390 ISNPHATMNPASTL
+1390 ISNPHATLNHVGTL
-1404 LESPGGGL
+1404 LESPDAGL
-1412 GGGDSETSSPLFG
+1412 GGVDSETSSPLFG
-1425 GRALGSG
+1425 GRVQGI
-1432 TGTLGSEQA
+1432 GTLGSEQA

-1462 LSSSSAQSREGTLG
+1462 FSSSSAQSRESTLG
-1476 GHGGTGSLGYPS
+1476 GHGGASSMGYPS

-1494 SSESIDMSLGSAGG
+1494 SSESIDMSLGSGCHA
-1508 GGGHGTHR
+1508 THK

-1523 GRTGSIKTGMSES
+1523 GRAGSTKAGMTES
-1536 PLSSPTASP
+1536 PLSSPSASP
-1545 KFSRNTLPRK
+1545 LFSRNTLPRR

-1570 GLRYAP
+1570 GFRYGP
-1576 SAQLRSHEE
+1576 SPQMRSHEE

-1598 QDSASNSP
+1598 QESASNSP
-1606 FSPGSSL
+1606 FSPSSSI

-1638 AGVRNNSLTNQDVS
+1638 TGLRNNSLTNQEVP
-1652 FDPCG
+1652 FDPCS
-1657 DTRLRNSCM
+1657 DNRLRNSCM

-1756 KSLTM
+1756 KSLTL

-1773 RKTIELLKKQNAVA
+1773 RKTIELLKRQNAVA

-1795 NNPELTPKGDR
+1795 NTPELTHKGDR
-1806 TVGSNGGSQQ
+1806 TAGGNGSPQQ
-1816 QQQQQHQQPD
+1816 QNQQPD
-1826 LRIRRQHSSDSVSSI
+1826 LRIRRQHSSDSVSSV

-1854 DVDAKNK
+1854 DADAKNK

-1910 TTAAGHMLR
+1910 TAGNSHVLR
-1919 NTHSNTLL
+1919 NTHSNSLL
-1927 SDCLDSEAETVMQL
+1927 SECLDSEAETVMQL

-1975 MQGEIEKLKYEN
+1975 MQVEIEKLKTEN
-1987 DRLKLES
+1987 DRLKVENQGSRIGS
-1994 QGCSRAGSLASIS
+1994 QASVS
-2007 SSSTPQHTHTQT
+2007 SPPPHHAHGQAQAS
-2019 PGPGPGLPQH
+2019 GPGLSQH

-2038 TSLDMLLDDTGGE
+2038 TSLDMLLDDTCGDA
-2051 GGMRKEGRH
+2051 GMRKEGRH
-2060 VRIVVSLDEDSK
+2060 VKMVVSLDEDGK
-2072 WGEEGRPRD
+2072 WGEEGRPRH

-2102 RRLFKEYISHV
+2102 RRLFKEYITHV
-2113 DPVTQLGLTSDSVE
+2113 DPLSQLGLTSDSVA

-2132 DIHRLSNPGSAHT
+2132 DIHRPSVPKAAHT

-2150 CGYLVGDSNT
+2150 CGYLVGDSDT
-2160 INIQL
+2160 INIRL
-2165 KGVSSDSVD
+2165 KGVSGMNVD
-2174 SLVFNTLI
+2174 SLVFDTLI

-2192 LLKEHRRV
+2192 LLREHRRV

-2209 KTHMANQ
+2209 KTFLANQ
-2216 LSRHLLLQEGRP
+2216 LSRHLLLLEGRP
-2228 LTPHAVV
+2228 LTPQAVV

-2249 YLSGLAEQCGGG
+2249 YLSGLAEQC
-2261 SGLESPLVVILDN
+2261 SGVPGTDGPLVVILDN
-2274 LHHVG
+2274 LHHVS

-2286 GLFNCKYQ
+2286 GVFNCNYQ
-2294 RCPYI
+2294 NCPYI

-2305 ATSSSPNLQLHHN
+2305 ATSSAPNLQLHHN

-2324 ANHMEPVKG
+2324 ANHVEPVKG

-2340 RKLIEVEI
+2340 RKLIETEI
-2348 SSRTRNVELVKIIDW
+2348 GSRTRNVELVRIIDW
-2363 IPRVWQ
+2363 IPRVWH

-2376 AHSSSDVTIGPRL
+2376 THSSSDVTIGPRL

-2432 WEDPAHW
+2432 WEDPAAW
-2439 VIDTYPWSTTPTP
+2439 VIDTYPWSATSTP

-2468 DGYSAPREGLRKEPA
+2468 DGYSAPREGVRKEPP

-2511 DSDSNSNSHQD
+2511 DSDSNSNGHHD
-2522 DILDSSLES
+2522 DLLDTSLES

>member
-17 PRPVHSALPIPQVQ
+17 PKPVHSALPIPQIPS
-31 TRPSGLAL
+31 RPSALAL
-39 PTPSLKPPLHS
+39 PTAPVKTNIPSLS
-50 HVPAAGQQQVGWGP
+50 QQVGSGH
-64 PRTGAPGSEL
+64 PRSIGPGSEVRRNAK
-74 SGDTQIYTDWA
+74 IYTDWA

-104 VTDGVLLAEIIQV
+104 VADGVLLAEIIQV

-132 RSQMIENINACLSFL
+132 RSQMIENIDACLSFL

-180 KQQQQHQQAHRQSSH
+180 KQQQQAQRQNSQ
-195 PPAPPAAPPPSAHP
+195 PALQTTGQPQSTHP
-209 PLSQQSSAPAQLG
+209 PLSHQSSAPAQL
-222 GLSPHGTPALTA
+222 SQSTHGTPALPA
-234 QTQRAAQAEMQSRDG
+234 QKAAQAEMQSRSG

-262 KSSRLPGPTARVSTA
+262 KTTRLPGPTARVSTA
-277 GGDITPRGPVSAAG
+277 GGDITPRGSVSAAG
-291 NRRSQGFTDKTK
+291 NRRSQGFNDKTK
-303 ATSHLHKESSE
+303 ANSHLNKDSSE
-314 GMTSQPSVMTEHP
+314 GVTSQPLVMTEHAL
-327 PSSSVTF
+327 SSAVTVSS
-334 GTSTSIPSA
+334 STSIP
-343 TTALVP
+343 TTTSPLIP

-358 SAIPQPN
+358 SSSTAIPQPN
-365 SNNNKPWRSKS
+365 SSSKPWRSKS

-381 TSSSSSSSSTSSSA
+381 TPSSTSAPPPA
-395 MLSVKQ
+395 MQTTKQ
-401 EKESSGKAAPAT
+401 EKDSTCKAALVT
-413 EAPAKV
+413 ETPPKS
-419 VGQKSMLEKLK
+419 GTQKSMLEKLK
-430 LFNSKGGSKSSTSS
+430 LFNSKGGSKSSSS
-444 SSGAGAQMDGTALA
+444 SSSSNGVGAQTDNTAPA
-458 RQPGG
+458 RQLVAGQ
-463 GPVERAEAGSNTD
+463 VERAETGSNTD
-476 PLEEADGNARPGLN
+476 PLEEEDGNVRQGMN
-490 GTSNGTAHGAAPSLG
+490 GTSNGAAPSPG
-505 PTVATTTSS
+505 ATVATTASS

-534 KSSVKGPEKDKE
+534 KGSVKGPEKDKE
-546 RGKEKD
+546 RGKEKEKD
-552 KGKEVGKRVSV
+552 KGKEGGKRISV
-563 PDRIELRGEEPKE
+563 HDRAELRGEELKE
-576 EVVTV
+576 EVAPAAGDV
-581 SAETDSSNKRT
+581 DSSSKRT

-600 KGSKVAKK
+600 KGGKVAKK
-608 ESSAPAHS
+608 ESSTPAHS

-624 VPGAGGKASS
+624 APGGGGKSS
-634 AGGKEAGERPRSM
+634 SVGTKEAGERPRSM

-659 LDRDRDRDSRHSSST
+659 LDRDSRHSSTT
-674 SSLASTEGKAQQAH
+674 SSLASNDGKTSATPA
-688 GAALVAGGGATQST
+688 AGGSNTQST

-715 QHHSHPNTATVAPF
+715 QHHSHPNMATVAPF

-739 IMHTETGSGGRGGDI
+739 IVNTETGSGGRVGDVSFI
-754 AFTKSSQPSIE
+754 KTSQSSIE

-804 STLETTFDGNVTT
+804 STLETTFDGSVTT
-817 EVSGGSTSGGGG
+817 DISGGGGNNSGG

-841 SLTSWRLGQSSPRLQ
+841 SLSSWRLAQSSPRLQ
-856 AGDAPSMGNSYGGRV
+856 AGDAPSIGNGYAGRV
-871 AGGQGGRYLYPGPLR
+871 AGGQGGRYLYPGHLR
-886 RQLAGRGG
+886 RQLAVRGG
-894 AICSV
+894 ALCSV
-899 DLGDRAGEDIDLEGI
+899 DLGDRAGEDGDLDGI
-914 AMDVTGYMSDGDVLS
+914 TMEVTGYMSDGDVLS
-929 KNAARTDDVNS
+929 KNPARTDDVTS

-953 RLNRLPDSMAAV
+953 RLNRMPDSMTAV

-1014 PAAQRKALNGQPVT
+1014 PAAQRKGLSTQPVT

-1050 SDGGSDS
+1050 PDGGSDS
-1057 GVRMESASKWS
+1057 GVRMEPSSKWS

-1073 DISDESDKGS
+1073 DISDESDKGGS

-1097 RGVSTQVGVTSPR
+1097 RGMSTQVGVTSPR
-1110 TKSTSSTCSSGSV
+1110 TKSTSSTGSTGSV
-1123 TLKTH
+1123 SLKTH
-1128 STGKT
+1128 SSGKT

-1147 SNGLQRSPSD
+1147 PNGLHRSPSD

-1163 DEAKKQVIS
+1163 DEAKKQSIS
-1172 AGRTLTTHAVSDH
+1172 TSRTPTTNALTHTVSDPH
-1185 HFQTHTLTSRTP
+1185 SQTQTSRTP

-1202 FKKQASG
+1202 FKKQSHG
-1209 MVTMVTGSGATITSG
+1209 MVTMVTASGATITSG

-1235 ARSLVGGLKSGG
+1235 ARSLAGGLKAGG
-1247 QDGGSAHGHHDDGFL
+1247 QDGGLVLGPHDDGFL
-1262 HMSARST
+1262 PMSARST
-1269 LQYRSLPRPSRSGAA
+1269 LQYRSLPRPSRSGSA

-1304 SHGKNIAKANGAGGG
+1304 SHGKNSISIAKANPSGG
-1319 VLLAN
+1319 LLAN

-1340 GAMMQSGGASTV
+1340 GGLMQSGGSATV

-1390 ISNPHATMNPASTL
+1390 ISNPHATMNHVTTVM
-1404 LESPGGGL
+1404 ESPDGGL
-1412 GGGDSETSSPLFG
+1412 GGVDSETSSPLFG
-1425 GRALGSG
+1425 GRVLGSG

-1462 LSSSSAQSREGTLG
+1462 FSSSSAQSRESTLG
-1476 GHGGTGSLGYPS
+1476 GHGGMGSMGYPS

-1494 SSESIDMSLGSAGG
+1494 SSESIDMSLGSAG
-1508 GGGHGTHR
+1508 HGTHR

-1523 GRTGSIKTGMSES
+1523 GRTGSVKTGMSES
-1536 PLSSPTASP
+1536 PLSSPSASP

-1555 QDSGPHCGRNTLPKK
+1555 QDSGPLCGRNTLPKK
-1570 GLRYAP
+1570 GLRYGP
-1576 SAQLRSHEE
+1576 SPQLRGHEE

-1618 TRFNFAQLA
+1618 TRFNFGQLA
-1627 SSPTSAAQINL
+1627 SSPTSSAQINL
-1638 AGVRNNSLTNQDVS
+1638 AGLRNNSLTNQDVT
-1652 FDPCG
+1652 FDPCS
-1657 DTRLRNSCM
+1657 DNRLRNSCM

-1756 KSLTM
+1756 KSLTL

-1795 NNPELTPKGDR
+1795 NTPELTPKADR
-1806 TVGSNGGSQQ
+1806 TAGSNSSPTQHQQ
-1816 QQQQQHQQPD
+1816 QNQQPD
-1826 LRIRRQHSSDSVSSI
+1826 LRIRRQHSSDSVSSV
-1841 ASATSHSSVGSNM
+1841 ASATSHSSVGSNL
-1854 DVDAKNK
+1854 DADAKNK
-1861 KKNKKNWL
+1861 KKNKKNWVYEL

-1927 SDCLDSEAETVMQL
+1927 SECLDSEAETVMQL

-1975 MQGEIEKLKYEN
+1975 MQVEIEKLKAEN
-1987 DRLKLES
+1987 DRLKLENQGSRTGS
-1994 QGCSRAGSLASIS
+1994 QVSIS
-2007 SSSTPQHTHTQT
+2007 SSPPPHTHSQA
-2019 PGPGPGLPQH
+2019 PGPGVGLSQH

-2060 VRIVVSLDEDSK
+2060 VKIVVSLDEDRK
-2072 WGEEGRPRD
+2072 WGEEARSRD

-2102 RRLFKEYISHV
+2102 RRLFKEYITHV
-2113 DPVTQLGLTSDSVE
+2113 DPMSQLGLSSDSVE

-2132 DIHRLSNPGSAHT
+2132 DIHRPSSPSAAHT

-2174 SLVFNTLI
+2174 SLVFDTLI
-2182 PKPMLQRYVS
+2182 PKPMLQRYIS

-2209 KTHMANQ
+2209 KTYLANQ
-2216 LSRHLLLQEGRP
+2216 LSRYLLHLEGRR

-2249 YLSGLAEQCGGG
+2249 YLSGLAEQC
-2261 SGLESPLVVILDN
+2261 SGVAGTESPLVVILDN
-2274 LHHVG
+2274 LHHVS

-2286 GLFNCKYQ
+2286 GLFDSSYQ
-2294 RCPYI
+2294 RSPFI

-2305 ATSSSPNLQLHHN
+2305 ATSSAPNLQLHHN

-2340 RKLIEVEI
+2340 RKLIETEI
-2348 SSRTRNVELVKIIDW
+2348 SSRTRNVEQVKIIEW
-2363 IPRVWQ
+2363 IPRVWH

-2376 AHSSSDVTIGPRL
+2376 THSSSDVTIGPRL

-2432 WEDPAHW
+2432 WEDPAAW
-2439 VIDTYPWSTTPTP
+2439 VIDTYPWSATPTP

-2468 DGYSAPREGLRKEPA
+2468 DGYSAPREGVRKEPP
-2483 QSDGDADP
+2483 QSDSDADP

>member
-17 PRPVHSALPIPQVQ
+17 PKPVHSALPIPQ
-31 TRPSGLAL
+31 TPSRPSAL
-39 PTPSLKPPLHS
+39 SLPQAPLKTHIPSL
-50 HVPAAGQQQVGWGP
+50 GQQVFPRP
-64 PRTGAPGSEL
+64 PRGAAPESEA
-74 SGDTQIYTDWA
+74 GGNTQIYTDWA

-132 RSQMIENINACLSFL
+132 RSQMVENIDVCLSFL
-147 AAKGVNIQGLSAEEI
+147 AAKGVNIHGLSAEEI

-180 KQQQQHQQAHRQSSH
+180 KQQQQQAQRQNSQPTLASTTQ
-195 PPAPPAAPPPSAHP
+195 SQSTHP
-209 PLSQQSSAPAQLG
+209 PLSQQSSAPAQLSQ
-222 GLSPHGTPALTA
+222 SPHGTPALTA
-234 QTQRAAQAEMQSRDG
+234 PKAAQAEMQSRDG
-249 SQSKLLKFSLGQK
+249 CQSKLLKFSLGQK
-262 KSSRLPGPTARVSTA
+262 KTSRLPGPTTRMSTA
-277 GGDITPRGPVSAAG
+277 GSDIPPRGSVGAAG
-291 NRRSQGFTDKTK
+291 NRRSQGLTEKTK
-303 ATSHLHKESSE
+303 ANSHLNKDSFE
-314 GMTSQPSVMTEHP
+314 GMTSQSLVMTEHA
-327 PSSSVTF
+327 PSSAVTF
-334 GTSTSIPSA
+334 SSSTSIPASA
-343 TTALVP
+343 STLVP
-349 PSSSSSSSS
+349 PSSSSSSST
-358 SAIPQPN
+358 AIPQPN
-365 SNNNKPWRSKS
+365 NNSKPWRSKS
-376 MSSKH
+376 ASSKH
-381 TSSSSSSSSTSSSA
+381 TNSQPPASTNTPSSA
-395 MLSVKQ
+395 MQSSKQ
-401 EKESSGKAAPAT
+401 EKDTSCSGKATSAT
-413 EAPAKV
+413 DVPPKAAT
-419 VGQKSMLEKLK
+419 QKSMLEKLK

-444 SSGAGAQMDGTALA
+444 SSSNGVGSQPDNAASV
-458 RQPGG
+458 RQLGVG
-463 GPVERAEAGSNTD
+463 HVEKSETGSNTD
-476 PLEEADGNARPGLN
+476 PLEEEDGNLRPGLN
-490 GTSNGTAHGAAPSLG
+490 GTSNGTACVAAPSAG
-505 PTVATTTSS
+505 TTSLSTTASS

-534 KSSVKGPEKDKE
+534 KGSVKGPEKD
-546 RGKEKD
+546 RDKD
-552 KGKEVGKRVSV
+552 KGKEKEKEKGKDSGKRV
-563 PDRIELRGEEPKE
+563 PDRTELREEESKE
-576 EVVTV
+576 EVAPAAADTDV
-581 SAETDSSNKRT
+581 SIKRT

-600 KGSKVAKK
+600 KGGKVAKK
-608 ESSAPAHS
+608 ESSTPAHS

-624 VPGAGGKASS
+624 APGVGGKASS
-634 AGGKEAGERPRSM
+634 VKDSGERPRSM
-647 RLGGGLAMHRGP
+647 RLGGGLSLHRGP
-659 LDRDRDRDSRHSSST
+659 LDRDSRHSSST
-674 SSLASTEGKAQQAH
+674 SSLASTEGKPSTAP
-688 GAALVAGGGATQST
+688 VAGGGTTQST

-729 MYRSQTDGEG
+729 MYRSQADGEG
-739 IMHTETGSGGRGGDI
+739 TVNTENGLGGRGGEVSCK
-754 AFTKSSQPSIE
+754 TGQTSIE
-765 DLSGED
+765 DLSNED

-804 STLETTFDGNVTT
+804 STLETTFDGSVTT
-817 EVSGGSTSGGGG
+817 DVSCGGGSSGSSSNNTSGG
-829 GRSILSITSTRP
+829 GRSILSLTSARS
-841 SLTSWRLGQSSPRLQ
+841 SLSSWRLGQSSPRLQ
-856 AGDAPSMGNSYGGRV
+856 AGDAPSMGNGYGGRV
-871 AGGQGGRYLYPGPLR
+871 VGGQGGRYLYPGHLR

-894 AICSV
+894 ALCSV
-899 DLGDRAGEDIDLEGI
+899 DLGDKAGEDAELDGI
-914 AMDVTGYMSDGDVLS
+914 PVEVTGYMSDGDVLS
-929 KNAARTDDVNS
+929 KNAVRTDDVTS

-1014 PAAQRKALNGQPVT
+1014 PAAQRKGLNAQPVT

-1041 AWSGDEVKR
+1041 AWTGDEVKR
-1050 SDGGSDS
+1050 PDCGSDS
-1057 GVRMESASKWS
+1057 GVRMDSGSKWS
-1068 RRNPS
+1068 RKNPS
-1073 DISDESDKGS
+1073 DISDESDKGGS

-1097 RGVSTQVGVTSPR
+1097 RGMSTQVGVTSPR
-1110 TKSTSSTCSSGSV
+1110 TKSTSSTGSTGSV
-1123 TLKTH
+1123 GLKSH
-1128 STGKT
+1128 SSGKT
-1133 DDVKVSEKGRLSPR
+1133 DDIKVSEKGRRSPR
-1147 SNGLQRSPSD
+1147 SNGLHRSPSD

-1163 DEAKKQVIS
+1163 DEAKKQSVPTS
-1172 AGRTLTTHAVSDH
+1172 RTSTTNTLTHTVSDPH
-1185 HFQTHTLTSRTP
+1185 PQTHTLTSRTP

-1202 FKKQASG
+1202 FKKQGHG
-1209 MVTMVTGSGATITSG
+1209 MITMVTASGATITSG

-1235 ARSLVGGLKSGG
+1235 ARSLSGGLKSGG
-1247 QDGGSAHGHHDDGFL
+1247 PEGSSVLGHHDDGFL
-1262 HMSARST
+1262 PMSARST

-1304 SHGKNIAKANGAGGG
+1304 SHGKNSIAKQNSSGG
-1319 VLLAN
+1319 LLAN

-1340 GAMMQSGGASTV
+1340 GGAATV

-1390 ISNPHATMNPASTL
+1390 ISNPHATMNHVATV
-1404 LESPGGGL
+1404 LESPDGGL
-1412 GGGDSETSSPLFG
+1412 GGVDSDTSSPLFG

-1432 TGTLGSEQA
+1432 MGTLGSEQA

-1462 LSSSSAQSREGTLG
+1462 FSSSSVPSREGTLG
-1476 GHGGTGSLGYPS
+1476 GHGGTGSMGFPS

-1523 GRTGSIKTGMSES
+1523 GRAGSIKTGMSES
-1536 PLSSPTASP
+1536 PLSSPSASP
-1545 KFSRNTLPRK
+1545 IFSRNTLPRR

-1570 GLRYAP
+1570 GFRYGP
-1576 SAQLRSHEE
+1576 SPQLRGHEE

-1618 TRFNFAQLA
+1618 TRFNFGQLA

-1638 AGVRNNSLTNQDVS
+1638 TGLRNNSLTNQD
-1652 FDPCG
+1652 DPSS
-1657 DTRLRNSCM
+1657 DNRLRNSCM

-1680 FRDGFEEVHGS
+1680 FREGFEEVHGS

-1718 RELDAS
+1718 RELDSS

-1756 KSLTM
+1756 KSLTL

-1795 NNPELTPKGDR
+1795 NTPELAPKGDR
-1806 TVGSNGGSQQ
+1806 TAGSNGSPQQ
-1816 QQQQQHQQPD
+1816 QQQNQQPD
-1826 LRIRRQHSSDSVSSI
+1826 LRIRRQHSSDSVSSV

-1854 DVDAKNK
+1854 DADAKNK

-1869 RSSFKQAFSKKKSPK
+1869 RSSFKQAFTKKKSPK

-1910 TTAAGHMLR
+1910 TSAASHMLR
-1919 NTHSNTLL
+1919 NTHSNSLL
-1927 SDCLDSEAETVMQL
+1927 SECLDSEAEMVMQL

-1975 MQGEIEKLKYEN
+1975 MQLEIEKLKAEN
-1987 DRLKLES
+1987 DRLKVEN
-1994 QGCSRAGSLASIS
+1994 QGSRTGSLASIS
-2007 SSSTPQHTHTQT
+2007 SSPPPHTHSQT
-2019 PGPGPGLPQH
+2019 PGPGPGLSQH

-2060 VRIVVSLDEDSK
+2060 VKIVVSLDEESK
-2072 WGEEGRPRD
+2072 WGEEGQQRH

-2102 RRLFKEYISHV
+2102 RRLFKEYITHV
-2113 DPVTQLGLTSDSVE
+2113 DPVSQLGLSTESVQ

-2132 DIHRLSNPGSAHT
+2132 EIHRPSTSSAANT

-2150 CGYLVGDSNT
+2150 CGYLVGDNT

-2165 KGVSSDSVD
+2165 KGASSENVD
-2174 SLVFNTLI
+2174 SLVFDTLI

-2209 KTHMANQ
+2209 KTYLANQ
-2216 LSRHLLLQEGRP
+2216 LSRHLLLLEDRP
-2228 LTPHAVV
+2228 MTPNAVV

-2249 YLSGLAEQCGGG
+2249 YLSGLAEQCSSH
-2261 SGLESPLVVILDN
+2261 SGADSPLVVILDN
-2274 LHHVG
+2274 LHHVS

-2286 GLFNCKYQ
+2286 GLFNCNYQ
-2294 RCPYI
+2294 HCPYI

-2305 ATSSSPNLQLHHN
+2305 ATSSAPNLQLHHN

-2340 RKLIEVEI
+2340 RKLIEMEI
-2348 SSRTRNVELVKIIDW
+2348 GSRTRNVELVKIIDW
-2363 IPRVWQ
+2363 VPRVWH

-2376 AHSSSDVTIGPRL
+2376 THSSSDVTIGPRL

-2432 WEDPAHW
+2432 WEDPAAW
-2439 VIDTYPWSTTPTP
+2439 VIDTYPWSSSPP
-2452 ADWPPL
+2452 PGDWPPL

-2468 DGYSAPREGLRKEPA
+2468 DGYSAPREGIRKEPP
-2483 QSDGDADP
+2483 QSDSDADP